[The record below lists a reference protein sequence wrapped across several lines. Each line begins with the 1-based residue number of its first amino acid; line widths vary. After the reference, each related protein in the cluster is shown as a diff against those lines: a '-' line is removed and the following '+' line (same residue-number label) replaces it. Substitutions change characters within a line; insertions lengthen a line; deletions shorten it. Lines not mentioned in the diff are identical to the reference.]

1 MGTARRVQL
10 KPLIL
15 VGDFETT
22 VYEGQTSTAVWASAV
37 VEIGTEDVKIFN
49 SIDETYNYL
58 TTLNRNVII
67 YYHNLKFD
75 GDFWL
80 NYLLYVKQFSQAY
93 MKLSET
99 PFTVKWQDKKEMS
112 NNSVR
117 YSISKMGQW
126 YTIIFKANGYYIEI
140 RDSLKLLPYS
150 VERIGKSFGTV
161 HKKLDME
168 YEGLRYPG
176 CEITPEEKDYIAND
190 VLVVKEG
197 LEIMFQEGH
206 DKLTIGSCCLD
217 EYKRICK
224 HSLKNQLE
232 YWQMFPDLYKCAIKP
247 EDHNYQNAGQ
257 WLRKS
262 YKGGWC
268 YLVTGKEN
276 KIYRGGITADVNSL
290 YPSVM
295 HSMSG
300 NRYPVGNPSF
310 WTGNYIPSQAKRD
323 NMYYFVRIKARFYI
337 KAGYLPCIQIK
348 GNPLYPGTKWLET
361 SDVWNAEKGEYVTHW
376 TDNSGKIHSTEVEL
390 TLTMTDF
397 ELIKEHYNL
406 VNFQIIDGCYFYS
419 QIGIFDEYI
428 DKYAEIKKVSK
439 GAKREQAKLFL
450 NNLYGK
456 MASSPDSSFK
466 VADIGNDAIMHFT
479 QVHEEEKK
487 PGYIA
492 VGSAVTSYAR
502 NFTIRAA
509 QKNYHGV
516 DKPGFIYADTDSIH
530 CDLTPEEMKGI
541 TVHPTNFCCWKL
553 ESRWDKAIFVRQKT
567 YIEHIVEADL
577 YEHEDGWYGEI
588 LEKPEHNIKAAGMPK
603 KCKNLLELSF
613 EGNQDIKG
621 YTENGRQKD
630 WTKDELH
637 FLFKGS
643 TPIKRT
649 YQDFKPGL
657 VVPGK
662 LYPKHLPGGIVL
674 TPGLFTMKGV

>member
-1 MGTARRVQL
+1 MGTAGRLRL

-37 VEIGTEDVKIFN
+37 VEVGTEEVHIFH
-49 SIDETYNYL
+49 SIEETYDYL
-58 TTLNRNVII
+58 TSLNRNIII

-80 NYLLYVKQFSQAY
+80 NYLLYFKQFTQAY
-93 MKLSET
+93 TGISVS
-99 PFTVKWQDKKEMS
+99 PFSVKWQDKKEMS

-126 YTIIFKANGYYIEI
+126 YTIIFKVNDHFIEI

-150 VERIGKSFGTV
+150 VERIGKYFGTK
-161 HKKLDME
+161 HKKIDME
-168 YEGLRYPG
+168 YEGMRYPG
-176 CEITPEEKDYIAND
+176 CEITAKEMEYISND
-190 VLVVKEG
+190 VLVVKEA
-197 LEIMFQEGH
+197 LEIMFKEGH
-206 DKLTIGSCCLD
+206 DKLTIGSCCLA
-217 EYKRICK
+217 EYKSICK
-224 HSLKNQLE
+224 HSTKNQLE
-232 YWQMFPDLYKCAIKP
+232 YWEMFPDLYKHSIKP
-247 EDHNYQNAGQ
+247 EIHTYQNAGQ

-268 YLVTGKEN
+268 YLVPGKANKLYEN
-276 KIYRGGITADVNSL
+276 GITADVNSL

-300 NRYPVGNPSF
+300 NRYPVGKPCF
-310 WTGNYIPSQAKRD
+310 WTGNFIPSEAKRD
-323 NMYYFVRIKARFYI
+323 NMYYFVRIKTRFYI
-337 KAGYLPCIQIK
+337 KEGYLPCIQIK
-348 GNPLYPGTKWLET
+348 GNPFYPATKWLDT
-361 SDVWNAEKGEYVTHW
+361 SDVWDAEKGVYVSHW
-376 TDNSGKIHSTEVEL
+376 TDKDGNLRNTAVEL

-406 VNFQIIDGCYFYS
+406 VDFQVIDGCYFYS
-419 QIGIFDEYI
+419 QVGIFDEYI
-428 DKYAEIKKVSK
+428 DKYAEIKKTSK

-466 VADIGNDAIMHFT
+466 IVSFEDAIMHFT

-509 QKNYHGV
+509 QKNFHGA

-530 CDLTPEEMKGI
+530 CDLPPTEIKGI
-541 TVHPTNFCCWKL
+541 TVHPADFCCWKL
-553 ESRWDKAIFVRQKT
+553 EARWDKAIFVRQKT
-567 YIEHIVEADL
+567 YIEHVVESDL
-577 YEHEDGWYGEI
+577 FEHEDGWHGDV
-588 LEKPEHNIKAAGMPK
+588 LEKPYHNIKAAGMPK

-613 EGNQDIKG
+613 EGTQEING
-621 YTENGRQKD
+621 YTENGKQKE
-630 WTKDELH
+630 WTKDEIQ
-637 FLFKGS
+637 FLFKDNE
-643 TPIKRT
+643 PIKRS

>member
-1 MGTARRVQL
+1 MGTARRVRL

-15 VGDFETT
+15 IGDFETT
-22 VYEGQTSTAVWASAV
+22 VYEGQSSTAVWASAV
-37 VEIGTEDVKIFN
+37 VEVGTEEVHIFH
-49 SIDETYNYL
+49 SIEETYDYL
-58 TTLNRNVII
+58 TSLNRNVII

-80 NYLLYVKQFSQAY
+80 NYLLYVKQFTQAY
-93 MKLSET
+93 TKISEIPLS
-99 PFTVKWQDKKEMS
+99 VKWQDKKEMC

-126 YTIIFKANGYYIEI
+126 YTIIFKVNDHYIEI

-150 VERIGKSFGTV
+150 VDRIGKSFGTK

-176 CEITPEEKDYIAND
+176 CEITDKEKEYIAND
-190 VLVVKEG
+190 VLVVKEA
-197 LEIMFQEGH
+197 LEIMFKEGH
-206 DKLTIGSCCLD
+206 DKLTIGSCCLA
-217 EYKRICK
+217 EYKAICK
-224 HSLKNQLE
+224 HSTKNQLE
-232 YWQMFPDLYKCAIKP
+232 YWEMFPDLYKQSIIP
-247 EDHNYQNAGQ
+247 EDHTYQNAGQ

-268 YLVTGKEN
+268 YLVPGKANKLYEN
-276 KIYRGGITADVNSL
+276 GITADVNSL

-300 NRYPVGNPSF
+300 NRYPVGKPCF
-310 WTGNYIPSQAKRD
+310 WTGNFIPSEAKRD
-323 NMYYFVRIKARFYI
+323 NMYYFVRIKTRFYI
-337 KAGYLPCIQIK
+337 KEGYLPCIQIK
-348 GNPLYPGTKWLET
+348 GNPFYPATKWLDT
-361 SDVWNAEKGEYVTHW
+361 SDVWDAEKGVYVSHW
-376 TDNSGKIHSTEVEL
+376 VDKDGNLRDTAVEL

-406 VNFQIIDGCYFYS
+406 VDFQVIDGCYFYS
-419 QIGIFDEYI
+419 QVGIFDEYI
-428 DKYAEIKKVSK
+428 DKYAEIKKTSK

-466 VADIGNDAIMHFT
+466 IASFEDAVMHFT
-479 QVHEEEKK
+479 QVHEEDKK

-509 QKNYHGV
+509 QKNFHGV

-530 CDLTPEEMKGI
+530 CDLEPSEIKGI
-541 TVHPTNFCCWKL
+541 TVHPTDFCCWKL

-567 YIEHIVEADL
+567 YIEHVIEEDL
-577 YEHEDGWYGEI
+577 FSHEDGWYGDV
-588 LEKPEHNIKAAGMPK
+588 LEKPYHNIKAAGMPK
-603 KCKNLLELSF
+603 KCKNLLEMSF
-613 EGNQDIKG
+613 EGKQDING
-621 YTENGRQKD
+621 YTENGKRKE
-630 WTKDELH
+630 WTKDELQ
-637 FLFKGS
+637 FLFKGDI
-643 TPIKRT
+643 PIKRS

-662 LYPKHLPGGIVL
+662 LFPKHLPGGIVL

>member
-1 MGTARRVQL
+1 MGTAGRIRL

-15 VGDFETT
+15 IGDFETT
-22 VYEGQTSTAVWASAV
+22 VYEGQKSTAVWASAV
-37 VEIGTEDVKIFN
+37 VEVGTEEVHIFH
-49 SIDETYNYL
+49 SIEETYDYL
-58 TTLNRNVII
+58 ISLNRNVII

-80 NYLLYVKQFSQAY
+80 NYLLYVKQFAQAY
-93 MKLSET
+93 TKISEIPLS
-99 PFTVKWQDKKEMS
+99 VKWQDKKEMC

-126 YTIIFKANGYYIEI
+126 YTIIFKANGHFIEI

-150 VERIGKSFGTV
+150 VERIGKSFGTK

-168 YEGLRYPG
+168 YEGIRYPG
-176 CEITPEEKDYIAND
+176 CEITAEEMKYIAND
-190 VLVVKEG
+190 VLVVKEA
-197 LEIMFQEGH
+197 LEIMFKEGH
-206 DKLTIGSCCLD
+206 DKLTIGSCCLA
-217 EYKRICK
+217 EYKSICK
-224 HSLKNQLE
+224 HSTKNQLE
-232 YWQMFPDLYKCAIKP
+232 YREMFPDLYKYSIKP
-247 EDHNYQNAGQ
+247 ESHTYQNAGQ

-268 YLVTGKEN
+268 YLVPGKAN
-276 KIYRGGITADVNSL
+276 KLYESGITADVNSL

-300 NRYPVGNPSF
+300 NRYPVGKPCF
-310 WTGNYIPSQAKRD
+310 WTGNFIPSEAKRD
-323 NMYYFVRIKARFYI
+323 NMYYFVRIKTRFYI
-337 KAGYLPCIQIK
+337 KEGYLPCIQIK
-348 GNPLYPGTKWLET
+348 GNPFYPATKWLDT
-361 SDVWNAEKGEYVTHW
+361 SDVWDAEKGMYVSHW
-376 TDNSGKIHSTEVEL
+376 TDKYGNLRNTDVEL

-406 VNFQIIDGCYFYS
+406 VDLQIIDGCYFYS

-428 DKYAEIKKVSK
+428 DKYAEIKKTSK

-466 VADIGNDAIMHFT
+466 IAAFEDAILHFT

-509 QKNYHGV
+509 QKNYYGA

-530 CDLTPEEMKGI
+530 CDLAPSEIKGI
-541 TVHPTNFCCWKL
+541 TVHPSNFCCWKL
-553 ESRWDKAIFVRQKT
+553 ESKWDKAIFVRQKT
-567 YIEHIVEADL
+567 YIEHVIEENL
-577 YEHEDGWYGEI
+577 YKHEDGWHGEV
-588 LEKPEHNIKAAGMPK
+588 LENPYHNIKAAGMPK

-613 EGNQDIKG
+613 AGNQDING
-621 YTENGRQKD
+621 YLENGKQKE
-630 WTKDELH
+630 WSKDELQ
-637 FLFKGS
+637 FLFKGDE
-643 TPIKRT
+643 PIKRS

-662 LYPKHLPGGIVL
+662 LYPIHMPGGIVL
-674 TPGLFTMKGV
+674 KPGVFTMKGV

>member
-1 MGTARRVQL
+1 MGTARRVRL

-37 VEIGTEDVKIFN
+37 VEVGTEEVHIFH
-49 SIDETYNYL
+49 SIEETYDYL

-80 NYLLYVKQFSQAY
+80 NYLLYVKQFTQAY
-93 MKLSET
+93 TKISEIPLS
-99 PFTVKWQDKKEMS
+99 VKWQDKKEMC

-117 YSISKMGQW
+117 YSISKLGQW
-126 YTIIFKANGYYIEI
+126 YTIIFKVNDHFVEI

-150 VERIGKSFGTV
+150 VERIGKSFGTK

-176 CEITPEEKDYIAND
+176 CEITDKEKEYIAND
-190 VLVVKEG
+190 VLVVKEA
-197 LEIMFQEGH
+197 LEIMFKEGH
-206 DKLTIGSCCLD
+206 DKLTIGSCCLA
-217 EYKRICK
+217 EYKAICK
-224 HSLKNQLE
+224 HSTKNQLE
-232 YWQMFPDLYKCAIKP
+232 YWEMFPDLYKYSIKP
-247 EDHNYQNAGQ
+247 EIHTYQNAGQ

-268 YLVTGKEN
+268 YLVPGKANKLYEN
-276 KIYRGGITADVNSL
+276 GITADVNSL

-300 NRYPVGNPSF
+300 NRYPVGKPCF
-310 WTGNYIPSQAKRD
+310 WVGNFIPPEAKRD
-323 NMYYFVRIKARFYI
+323 NMYYFVRIKTRFYI
-337 KAGYLPCIQIK
+337 KDGYLPCIQIK
-348 GNPLYPGTKWLET
+348 GNPFYPATKWLDT
-361 SDVWNAEKGEYVTHW
+361 SDVWDAEKGVYVSHW
-376 TDNSGKIHSTEVEL
+376 TDKDGNLRDTAVEL

-406 VNFQIIDGCYFYS
+406 VDFQVIDGCYFYS
-419 QIGIFDEYI
+419 QVGIFDEYI
-428 DKYAEIKKVSK
+428 DKYAEIKKTSK

-466 VADIGNDAIMHFT
+466 IASFEDAILHFT
-479 QVHEEEKK
+479 QVHEEDKK

-509 QKNYHGV
+509 QKNYYGE

-530 CDLTPEEMKGI
+530 CDLEPSEIKGI
-541 TVHPTNFCCWKL
+541 TVHPADFCCWKL
-553 ESRWDKAIFVRQKT
+553 EARWDKAIFVRQKT
-567 YIEHIVEADL
+567 YIEHVVESDL
-577 YEHEDGWYGEI
+577 FEQEDGWHGEV
-588 LEKPEHNIKAAGMPK
+588 LENPYHNIKAAGMPK

-613 EGNQDIKG
+613 EGKQHIVG
-621 YTENGRQKD
+621 YTENGKQKE
-630 WTKDELH
+630 WTKDELQ
-637 FLFKGS
+637 FLFKDNK
-643 TPIKRT
+643 PVKRT

-662 LYPKHLPGGIVL
+662 LYPIHVPGGIVL
-674 TPGLFTMKGV
+674 KPGLFTMKGV

>member
-1 MGTARRVQL
+1 MGTTGRIRL

-37 VEIGTEDVKIFN
+37 VEVGTEEVHIFH
-49 SIDETYNYL
+49 SIEETYDYL
-58 TTLNRNVII
+58 TSLNRNVII

-80 NYLLYVKQFSQAY
+80 NYLLYVKQFTQAY
-93 MKLSET
+93 TKISDMPLS
-99 PFTVKWQDKKEMS
+99 VKWQDKKEMC

-126 YTIIFKANGYYIEI
+126 YTIIFKVNDHFIEI

-150 VERIGKSFGTV
+150 VDRIGKSFGTR

-168 YEGLRYPG
+168 YEGLRFPG
-176 CEITPEEKDYIAND
+176 CEITDEEKEYIAND
-190 VLVVKEG
+190 VLVVKEA
-197 LEIMFQEGH
+197 LEIMFKEGH

-217 EYKRICK
+217 EYKTICK
-224 HSLKNQLE
+224 HSTKNQLE
-232 YWQMFPDLYKCAIKP
+232 YREMFPDLYKYSIIP
-247 EDHNYQNAGQ
+247 EDHTYQNAGQ

-268 YLVTGKEN
+268 YLVPGKANKLYEN
-276 KIYRGGITADVNSL
+276 GITADVNSL
-290 YPSVM
+290 YSSVM

-300 NRYPVGNPSF
+300 NRYPVGKPCF
-310 WTGNYIPSQAKRD
+310 WSGNFIPSEAKRD
-323 NMYYFVRIKARFYI
+323 NMYYFVRIKTRFYI
-337 KAGYLPCIQIK
+337 KDGYLPCIQIK
-348 GNPLYPGTKWLET
+348 GNPFYPATKWLDT
-361 SDVWNAEKGEYVTHW
+361 SDVWDAEKGVYVSHW
-376 TDNSGKIHSTEVEL
+376 VDKDGNLRDTAVEL

-406 VNFQIIDGCYFYS
+406 VDFQVIDGCYFYS
-419 QIGIFDEYI
+419 QTGIFDEYI
-428 DKYAEIKKVSK
+428 DKYAEIKKTSK

-466 VADIGNDAIMHFT
+466 IASFEDAIMHFT

-516 DKPGFIYADTDSIH
+516 EKPGFIYADTDSIH
-530 CDLTPEEMKGI
+530 CDLPPEEIKGI
-541 TVHPTNFCCWKL
+541 TVHPSNFCCWKL
-553 ESRWDKAIFVRQKT
+553 ESRWDKGIFVRQKT
-567 YIEHIVEADL
+567 YIEHVVEEDL
-577 YEHEDGWYGEI
+577 FNHEDGWYGEV
-588 LEKPEHNIKAAGMPK
+588 LEKPYHNIKAAGMPK

-613 EGNQDIKG
+613 EGSQDIKG
-621 YTENGRQKD
+621 YTENGKQKE
-630 WTKDELH
+630 WTKDELQ
-637 FLFKGS
+637 FLFKGNES
-643 TPIKRT
+643 IKRS

-662 LYPKHLPGGIVL
+662 LYPIHLTGGIVL

>member
-1 MGTARRVQL
+1 MGTARRVRL

-37 VEIGTEDVKIFN
+37 VEVGTEEVHIFH
-49 SIDETYNYL
+49 SIEETYDYL
-58 TTLNRNVII
+58 TSLNRNVII

-80 NYLLYVKQFSQAY
+80 NYLLYVKQFTQAY
-93 MKLSET
+93 TNISEMPLS
-99 PFTVKWQDKKEMS
+99 VKWQDKKEMC

-126 YTIIFKANGYYIEI
+126 YTIIFKVNDHFIEI

-150 VERIGKSFGTV
+150 VERIGKSFGTK

-176 CEITPEEKDYIAND
+176 CEITKEEMEYIAND
-190 VLVVKEG
+190 VLVVKEA
-197 LEIMFQEGH
+197 LEIMFKEGH

-217 EYKRICK
+217 EYKSICK
-224 HSLKNQLE
+224 HSTRNQLE
-232 YWQMFPDLYKCAIKP
+232 YWEMFPDLYKQSIIP
-247 EDHNYQNAGQ
+247 EDHTYQNAGQ

-268 YLVTGKEN
+268 YLVPGKANKLYEN
-276 KIYRGGITADVNSL
+276 GITADVNSL

-300 NRYPVGNPSF
+300 NRYPVGKPCF
-310 WTGNYIPSQAKRD
+310 WTGNFIPSEAKRD
-323 NMYYFVRIKARFYI
+323 NMYYFVRIKTRFYI
-337 KAGYLPCIQIK
+337 KEGYLPCIQIK
-348 GNPLYPGTKWLET
+348 GNPFYPATKWLDT
-361 SDVWNAEKGEYVTHW
+361 SDVWDAEKGVYVSHW
-376 TDNSGKIHSTEVEL
+376 TDKDGNLRNTAVEL

-406 VNFQIIDGCYFYS
+406 VDFQVIDGCYFYS
-419 QIGIFDEYI
+419 QVGIFDEYI
-428 DKYAEIKKVSK
+428 DKYAEIKKSSK

-466 VADIGNDAIMHFT
+466 IASFEDAILHFT
-479 QVHEEEKK
+479 QVHEEDKK

-509 QKNYHGV
+509 QKNFHGA

-530 CDLTPEEMKGI
+530 CDLPPEQLKGI
-541 TVHPTNFCCWKL
+541 TVHPTDFCCWKL

-567 YIEHIVEADL
+567 YIEHVVESDL
-577 YEHEDGWYGEI
+577 FEHEDGWHGDV
-588 LEKPEHNIKAAGMPK
+588 LENPYHNIKAAGMPK

-613 EGNQDIKG
+613 EGNQVIKG
-621 YTENGRQKD
+621 YTENGKQKE
-630 WTKDELH
+630 WTKDELQ
-637 FLFKGS
+637 FLFKDNE
-643 TPIKRT
+643 PIKRS

>member
-1 MGTARRVQL
+1 MGNARSVRL

-22 VYEGQTSTAVWASAV
+22 VYEGQTSAAVWASAV
-37 VEIGTEDVKIFN
+37 VEVGTEEVHIFH
-49 SIDETYNYL
+49 SIEETYDYL
-58 TTLNRNVII
+58 TSLNRNIII

-80 NYLLYVKQFSQAY
+80 NYLLYVKQFTQAY
-93 MKLSET
+93 TKISEIPLS
-99 PFTVKWQDKKEMS
+99 VKWQDKKEMC

-126 YTIIFKANGYYIEI
+126 YNIIFKVNDHFIEI

-150 VERIGKSFGTV
+150 VERIGKSFGTK

-176 CEITPEEKDYIAND
+176 CEITDKEKEYIAND
-190 VLVVKEG
+190 VLVVKEA
-197 LEIMFQEGH
+197 LEIMFKEGH
-206 DKLTIGSCCLD
+206 DKLTIGSCCLS
-217 EYKRICK
+217 EYKAICK
-224 HSLKNQLE
+224 HSTKNQLE
-232 YWQMFPDLYKCAIKP
+232 YWEMFPDLYKHSIKP
-247 EDHNYQNAGQ
+247 EIHKYQNAGQ
-257 WLRKS
+257 WIRKS

-268 YLVTGKEN
+268 YLVPGKAN
-276 KIYRGGITADVNSL
+276 KLYDDGITADVNSL

-300 NRYPVGNPSF
+300 NRYPVGKPCF
-310 WTGNYIPSQAKRD
+310 WSGNFIPTEAKRD
-323 NMYYFVRIKARFYI
+323 NMYYFVRIKTRFYI
-337 KAGYLPCIQIK
+337 KDGYLPCIQIK
-348 GNPLYPGTKWLET
+348 GNPFYPATKWLDT
-361 SDVWNAEKGEYVTHW
+361 SDVWDAEKGVYVSHW
-376 TDNSGKIHSTEVEL
+376 TDKDGNMRNTAVEL

-406 VNFQIIDGCYFYS
+406 VDFQVIDGCYFYS
-419 QIGIFDEYI
+419 QVGIFDEYI
-428 DKYAEIKKVSK
+428 DKYAEIKKTSK

-466 VADIGNDAIMHFT
+466 IASFEDAIMHFT
-479 QVHEEEKK
+479 QVHEEDKK

-509 QKNYHGV
+509 QKNFHGV

-530 CDLTPEEMKGI
+530 CDLAPADIKGI
-541 TVHPTNFCCWKL
+541 TVHPSNFCCWKL
-553 ESRWDKAIFVRQKT
+553 EARWDKAIFVRQKT
-567 YIEHIVEADL
+567 YIEHVVESDL
-577 YEHEDGWYGEI
+577 FEHEDGWYGEV
-588 LEKPEHNIKAAGMPK
+588 LENPYHNIKAAGMPK

-613 EGNQDIKG
+613 EGGQDING
-621 YTENGRQKD
+621 YYENGKQKE

-637 FLFKGS
+637 FLFKDNK
-643 TPIKRT
+643 TIKRS

>member
-1 MGTARRVQL
+1 MGTAGRIRL

-15 VGDFETT
+15 IGDFETT

-37 VEIGTEDVKIFN
+37 VEVGTEEVHIFH
-49 SIDETYNYL
+49 SIEETYDYL
-58 TTLNRNVII
+58 TLLNRNVII

-80 NYLLYVKQFSQAY
+80 NYLLYVKQFTQAY
-93 MKLSET
+93 INISDL
-99 PFTVKWQDKKEMS
+99 PLVVKWQDKKEMC

-126 YTIIFKANGYYIEI
+126 YTIIFKVNDHFIEI

-150 VERIGKSFGTV
+150 VDRIGKSFGTK
-161 HKKLDME
+161 HKKLEME

-176 CEITPEEKDYIAND
+176 CEITDKEKEYIAND
-190 VLVVKEG
+190 VLVVKEA
-197 LEIMFQEGH
+197 LEIMFKEGH
-206 DKLTIGSCCLD
+206 DKLTIGSCCLN
-217 EYKRICK
+217 EYKTICK
-224 HSLKNQLE
+224 HSTKNQLE
-232 YWQMFPDLYKCAIKP
+232 YWEMFPDLYKYSIKP
-247 EDHNYQNAGQ
+247 EIHTYQNAGQ

-268 YLVTGKEN
+268 YLVPDKANKLYEN
-276 KIYRGGITADVNSL
+276 GITADVNSL

-300 NRYPVGNPSF
+300 NRYPVGKPCF
-310 WTGNYIPSQAKRD
+310 WSGNFIPAEAKRD
-323 NMYYFVRIKARFYI
+323 NMYYFVRIKTRFYI
-337 KAGYLPCIQIK
+337 KEGYLPCIQIK
-348 GNPLYPGTKWLET
+348 GNPFYPATKWLDT
-361 SDVWNAEKGEYVTHW
+361 SDVWDAEKGVYVSHW
-376 TDNSGKIHSTEVEL
+376 TDKDGNLRDTAVEL

-406 VNFQIIDGCYFYS
+406 VDFMIIDGCYFYS
-419 QIGIFDEYI
+419 QTGIFDEYI
-428 DKYAEIKKVSK
+428 DKYAEIKKTSK

-466 VADIGNDAIMHFT
+466 IASFEDAVMHFT

-509 QKNYHGV
+509 QKNFHGA

-530 CDLTPEEMKGI
+530 CDLSPEQIKGI
-541 TVHPTNFCCWKL
+541 TVHPSNFCCWKL

-567 YIEHIVEADL
+567 YIEHVVEEDL
-577 YEHEDGWYGEI
+577 FNHDNGWYGEV
-588 LEKPEHNIKAAGMPK
+588 LEKPYHNIKAAGMPK
-603 KCKNLLELSF
+603 KCKNLLEMSF
-613 EGNQDIKG
+613 EGKQDING
-621 YTENGRQKD
+621 YTENSKQKE
-630 WTKDELH
+630 WTKDELQ
-637 FLFKGS
+637 FLFKDD
-643 TPIKRT
+643 TPIKRS

>member
-1 MGTARRVQL
+1 MGTAGRIRL

-37 VEIGTEDVKIFN
+37 VEVGTEEVHIFH
-49 SIDETYNYL
+49 SIEETYDYL
-58 TTLNRNVII
+58 TSLNRNVII

-80 NYLLYVKQFSQAY
+80 NYLLYVKQFTQAY
-93 MKLSET
+93 TKISDL
-99 PFTVKWQDKKEMS
+99 PLVVKWQDKKEMC

-126 YTIIFKANGYYIEI
+126 YTIIFKVNDHFIEI

-150 VERIGKSFGTV
+150 VERIGKSFGTK

-176 CEITPEEKDYIAND
+176 CEITEQEKEYIAND

-197 LEIMFQEGH
+197 LEIMFKEGH
-206 DKLTIGSCCLD
+206 DKLTIGSCCLN
-217 EYKRICK
+217 EYKTICK
-224 HSLKNQLE
+224 LSTKNQLE
-232 YWQMFPDLYKCAIKP
+232 YWEMFPDLYKQAIIP
-247 EDHNYQNAGQ
+247 EIHTYQNAGQ
-257 WLRKS
+257 WIRKS

-268 YLVTGKEN
+268 YLVPGKANKLYEN
-276 KIYRGGITADVNSL
+276 GITADVNSL

-300 NRYPVGNPSF
+300 NRYPVGKPCF
-310 WTGNYIPSQAKRD
+310 WSGNFIPSEAKRD
-323 NMYYFVRIKARFYI
+323 NMYYFVRIKTRFYI
-337 KAGYLPCIQIK
+337 KEGYLPCIQIK
-348 GNPLYPGTKWLET
+348 GIPFYPATKWLDT
-361 SDVWNAEKGEYVTHW
+361 SDVWDAEKGVYVSHW
-376 TDNSGKIHSTEVEL
+376 TDKDGNLRNTAVEL

-406 VNFQIIDGCYFYS
+406 VDFQVIDGCYFYS
-419 QIGIFDEYI
+419 QVGIFDEYI
-428 DKYAEIKKVSK
+428 EKYAEIKKTSK

-466 VADIGNDAIMHFT
+466 IASFEDAILHFT

-509 QKNYHGV
+509 QKNFHGA
-516 DKPGFIYADTDSIH
+516 DNPGFIYADTDSIH
-530 CDLTPEEMKGI
+530 CDLEPSEIKGI
-541 TVHPTNFCCWKL
+541 TVHPADFCCWKL
-553 ESRWDKAIFVRQKT
+553 EARWDKAIFVRQKT
-567 YIEHIVEADL
+567 YIEHVVESDL
-577 YEHEDGWYGEI
+577 FEQEDGWHGEV
-588 LEKPEHNIKAAGMPK
+588 LEKPYHNIKAAGMPK
-603 KCKNLLELSF
+603 KCKNLLEMSF
-613 EGNQDIKG
+613 EGKQDING
-621 YTENGRQKD
+621 YTENGKQKE
-630 WTKDELH
+630 WTKDELQ
-637 FLFKGS
+637 FLFKDNK
-643 TPIKRT
+643 PISRT

>member
-1 MGTARRVQL
+1 MGTARRVRL

-37 VEIGTEDVKIFN
+37 VELGTEDVNIFH
-49 SIDETYNYL
+49 SIEETYDYL
-58 TTLNRNVII
+58 ISLNRNVII

-80 NYLLYVKQFSQAY
+80 NYLLYVKQFTQACT
-93 MKLSET
+93 KIST
-99 PFTVKWQDKKEMS
+99 SPFRVIWQDKKEMCNS
-112 NNSVR
+112 SVR

-126 YTIIFKANGYYIEI
+126 YNIIFKVNEHFIEI

-150 VERIGKSFGTV
+150 VERIGKSFGTK
-161 HKKLDME
+161 HKKLDMD
-168 YEGLRYPG
+168 YEGIRYPG
-176 CEITPEEKDYIAND
+176 CEITAKEMEYIAND
-190 VLVVKEG
+190 VLVVKEA
-197 LEIMFQEGH
+197 LEIMFKEGH
-206 DKLTIGSCCLD
+206 DKLTIGSCCLA
-217 EYKRICK
+217 EYKAICK
-224 HSLKNQLE
+224 HSTKNQLE
-232 YWQMFPDLYKCAIKP
+232 YWEMFPDLYKYPIKP
-247 EDHNYQNAGQ
+247 EDHTYQNAGQ
-257 WLRKS
+257 WIRKS

-268 YLVTGKEN
+268 YLVPGKANRLYEN
-276 KIYRGGITADVNSL
+276 GITADVNSL

-300 NRYPVGNPSF
+300 NRYPVGNPCF
-310 WTGNYIPSQAKRD
+310 WTGNFIPGEAKRD
-323 NMYYFVRIKARFYI
+323 NMYYFVRIKTRFYI
-337 KAGYLPCIQIK
+337 KEGYLPCIQIK
-348 GNPLYPGTKWLET
+348 GNPFYPATKWLDT
-361 SDVWNAEKGEYVTHW
+361 SDVWDAEKGVYVSHW
-376 TDNSGKIHSTEVEL
+376 TDKDGNLRNTAVEL

-406 VNFQIIDGCYFYS
+406 VDFHVMDGCYFYS
-419 QIGIFDEYI
+419 QVGIFDEYI
-428 DKYAEIKKVSK
+428 DKYAEIKKTSK

-466 VADIGNDAIMHFT
+466 IASFEDAIMHFT
-479 QVHEEEKK
+479 QVHEEDKK

-509 QKNYHGV
+509 QKNFHGS

-530 CDLTPEEMKGI
+530 CDLQPEEIKGI
-541 TVHPTNFCCWKL
+541 TVHPADFCCWKL
-553 ESRWDKAIFVRQKT
+553 EARWDKAIFVRQKT
-567 YIEHIVEADL
+567 YIEHVVEENL
-577 YEHEDGWYGEI
+577 YSHEDGWHGEV
-588 LEKPEHNIKAAGMPK
+588 LEKPYHNIKAAGMPK

-613 EGNQDIKG
+613 ECKQDITG
-621 YTENGRQKD
+621 YTENGIHKE
-630 WTKDELH
+630 WTKDELQ
-637 FLFKGS
+637 FLFKDA

>member
-1 MGTARRVQL
+1 MGTARRVRL

-37 VEIGTEDVKIFN
+37 VEVGTEEVHIFH
-49 SIDETYNYL
+49 SIEETYDYL
-58 TTLNRNVII
+58 ASLNRNVII

-80 NYLLYVKQFSQAY
+80 NYLLYVKQFTQAY
-93 MKLSET
+93 TKISDL
-99 PFTVKWQDKKEMS
+99 PLVVKWQDKKEMC

-126 YTIIFKANGYYIEI
+126 YTIIFKVNEHFVEI

-150 VERIGKSFGTV
+150 VERIGKSFGTK

-168 YEGLRYPG
+168 YEGMRYPG
-176 CEITPEEKDYIAND
+176 CEITAKEMEYIAND
-190 VLVVKEG
+190 VLVVKEA
-197 LEIMFQEGH
+197 LEIMFKEGH
-206 DKLTIGSCCLD
+206 DKLTIGSCCLT
-217 EYKRICK
+217 EYKSICK
-224 HSLKNQLE
+224 HSTKNQLE
-232 YWQMFPDLYKCAIKP
+232 YWEMFPDLYKQPIKP
-247 EDHNYQNAGQ
+247 EIHTCQNAGQ

-268 YLVTGKEN
+268 YLVPGKANKLYEN
-276 KIYRGGITADVNSL
+276 GITADVNSL

-300 NRYPVGNPSF
+300 NRYPVGKPCF
-310 WTGNYIPSQAKRD
+310 WSGNFIPSEAKRD
-323 NMYYFVRIKARFYI
+323 NMYYFVRIKTRFYI
-337 KAGYLPCIQIK
+337 KDGYLPCIQIK
-348 GNPLYPGTKWLET
+348 GNPFYPATKWLDT
-361 SDVWNAEKGEYVTHW
+361 SDVWDAEKGVYVSHW
-376 TDNSGKIHSTEVEL
+376 TDKDGNLRNTAVEL

-406 VNFQIIDGCYFYS
+406 VDFQVIDGCYFYS
-419 QIGIFDEYI
+419 QVGIFDEYI
-428 DKYAEIKKVSK
+428 DKYAEIKKTSK

-466 VADIGNDAIMHFT
+466 IASFEDAILHFT

-509 QKNYHGV
+509 QKNYYGA

-530 CDLTPEEMKGI
+530 CDLAPSGIKGI
-541 TVHPTNFCCWKL
+541 TVHPSNFCCWKL

-567 YIEHIVEADL
+567 YIEHVVEEDL
-577 YEHEDGWYGEI
+577 FNHEDGWYGDV
-588 LEKPEHNIKAAGMPK
+588 LENPYHNIKAAGMPK
-603 KCKNLLELSF
+603 RCKTLLETSF
-613 EGNQDIKG
+613 EGVQKLEG
-621 YTENGRQKD
+621 YHENGKLKE
-630 WTKDELH
+630 WTKEEKQ
-637 FLFKGS
+637 FLFKGEV
-643 TPIKRT
+643 PVKRN
-649 YQDFKPGL
+649 YEDFKPGL

-662 LYPKHLPGGIVL
+662 LYPIHMPGGIVL
-674 TPGLFTMKGV
+674 KPGLFTMKGV

>member
-1 MGTARRVQL
+1 MGTSRRLRL

-22 VYEGQTSTAVWASAV
+22 VYEGQTSTAVWASAT
-37 VEIGTEDVKIFN
+37 VELGTEEVHIFH
-49 SIDETYNYL
+49 SIEETYDYL
-58 TTLNRNVII
+58 TSLNRNVII

-80 NYLLYVKQFSQAY
+80 NYLLYVKQFTQAY
-93 MKLSET
+93 IGISVS
-99 PFTVKWQDKKEMS
+99 PFSVKWQDKKEMC

-126 YTIIFKANGYYIEI
+126 YTIIFKVNDHFIEI

-150 VERIGKSFGTV
+150 VERIGKSFGTK

-168 YEGLRYPG
+168 YEGMRYPG
-176 CEITPEEKDYIAND
+176 CEITAKEMEYIAND
-190 VLVVKEG
+190 VLVVKEA
-197 LEIMFQEGH
+197 LEIMFKEGH
-206 DKLTIGSCCLD
+206 DKLTIGSCCLA
-217 EYKRICK
+217 EYKSICK
-224 HSLKNQLE
+224 HSTKNQLE
-232 YWQMFPDLYKCAIKP
+232 YWEMFPDLYKQSIKP
-247 EDHNYQNAGQ
+247 EIHTYQNAGQ

-268 YLVTGKEN
+268 YLVPGKANKLYEN
-276 KIYRGGITADVNSL
+276 GITADVNSL

-300 NRYPVGNPSF
+300 NRYPVGKPCF
-310 WTGNYIPSQAKRD
+310 WSGNFIPSEAKRD
-323 NMYYFVRIKARFYI
+323 NMYYFVRIKTRFYI
-337 KAGYLPCIQIK
+337 KDGYLPCIQIK
-348 GNPLYPGTKWLET
+348 GNPFYPGTKWLDT
-361 SDVWNAEKGEYVTHW
+361 SDVWDAEKGVYVSHW
-376 TDNSGKIHSTEVEL
+376 TDKDGNLRNTAVEL

-406 VNFQIIDGCYFYS
+406 VDFRVIDGCYFYS
-419 QIGIFDEYI
+419 QVGIFDEYI
-428 DKYAEIKKVSK
+428 DKYAEIKKTSK

-466 VADIGNDAIMHFT
+466 IASFEDAILHFT

-509 QKNYHGV
+509 QKNFHGA
-516 DKPGFIYADTDSIH
+516 DNPGFIYADTDSIH
-530 CDLTPEEMKGI
+530 CDLPPEEIKGI
-541 TVHPTNFCCWKL
+541 TVHPADFCCWKL
-553 ESRWDKAIFVRQKT
+553 EARWDKAIFVRQKT
-567 YIEHIVEADL
+567 YIEHVVESDL
-577 YEHEDGWYGEI
+577 FEQENGWHGEV
-588 LEKPEHNIKAAGMPK
+588 LEKPYHNIKAAGMPK

-613 EGNQDIKG
+613 EGTQDING
-621 YTENGRQKD
+621 YTENGKQKE
-630 WTKDELH
+630 WTKDELQ
-637 FLFKGS
+637 FLFNGDE
-643 TPIKRT
+643 PIKRT

>member
-1 MGTARRVQL
+1 MGTARRVRL

-37 VEIGTEDVKIFN
+37 VEVGTEEVHIFH
-49 SIDETYNYL
+49 SIEETYDYL
-58 TTLNRNVII
+58 TSLSRNVII

-80 NYLLYVKQFSQAY
+80 NYLLYAKQFTQAY
-93 MKLSET
+93 TKISYL
-99 PFTVKWQDKKEMS
+99 PLVVKWQDKKEMC

-126 YTIIFKANGYYIEI
+126 YTIIFKVNDHFIEI

-150 VERIGKSFGTV
+150 VDRIGKSFGTK

-168 YEGLRYPG
+168 YEGMRYPG
-176 CEITPEEKDYIAND
+176 CEITAKEMEYIAND
-190 VLVVKEG
+190 VLVVKEA
-197 LEIMFQEGH
+197 LEIMFKEGH

-217 EYKRICK
+217 EYKSICK
-224 HSLKNQLE
+224 HSTKNQLE
-232 YWQMFPDLYKCAIKP
+232 YWEMFPDLYKQSIIP
-247 EDHNYQNAGQ
+247 EDHTYQNAGQ

-268 YLVTGKEN
+268 YLVPGKANKLYEN
-276 KIYRGGITADVNSL
+276 GITADVNSL

-300 NRYPVGNPSF
+300 NRYPVGKPCF
-310 WTGNYIPSQAKRD
+310 WTGNFIPSEAKRD
-323 NMYYFVRIKARFYI
+323 NMYYFVRIKTRFYI
-337 KAGYLPCIQIK
+337 KDGYLPCIQIK
-348 GNPLYPGTKWLET
+348 GNPFYPATKWLDT
-361 SDVWNAEKGEYVTHW
+361 SDVWDAEKGVYVSHW
-376 TDNSGKIHSTEVEL
+376 TDKDGNLRDTAVEL

-406 VNFQIIDGCYFYS
+406 VDFQVLDGCYFYS
-419 QIGIFDEYI
+419 QVGIFDEYI
-428 DKYAEIKKVSK
+428 DKYAEIKKNSK

-466 VADIGNDAIMHFT
+466 IASFEDAILHFT
-479 QVHEEEKK
+479 QVHEEDKK

-509 QKNYHGV
+509 QKNYHGA

-530 CDLTPEEMKGI
+530 CDLPPEEIKGI
-541 TVHPTNFCCWKL
+541 TVHPADFCCWKL
-553 ESRWDKAIFVRQKT
+553 EARWDKAIFVRQKT
-567 YIEHIVEADL
+567 YIEHVVECDL
-577 YEHEDGWYGEI
+577 FEQEDGWHGDV
-588 LEKPEHNIKAAGMPK
+588 LEKPYHNIKAAGMPK
-603 KCKNLLELSF
+603 KCKNLLEMSF
-613 EGNQDIKG
+613 EGKQDING
-621 YTENGRQKD
+621 YTENGKLKE
-630 WTKDELH
+630 WTKDEIQ
-637 FLFKGS
+637 FLFKGNE
-643 TPIKRT
+643 PIKRT

-662 LYPKHLPGGIVL
+662 LYPRHLPGGIVL

>member
-1 MGTARRVQL
+1 MGTARRVRL

-15 VGDFETT
+15 IGDFETS
-22 VYEGQTSTAVWASAV
+22 VYEGQMSTAVWASAV
-37 VEIGTEDVKIFN
+37 VEIGGEEVHIFHT
-49 SIDETYNYL
+49 IEETYDYL
-58 TTLNRNVII
+58 TSLNRNVII

-80 NYLLYVKQFSQAY
+80 NYLLHVKQFTQAY
-93 MKLSET
+93 TKISEI
-99 PFTVKWQDKKEMS
+99 PFSVKWQDKKEMC

-126 YTIIFKANGYYIEI
+126 YTIIFKVNDHFIEI

-150 VERIGKSFGTV
+150 VDRIGKTFGTK

-176 CEITPEEKDYIAND
+176 CEITDKEKEYIAND
-190 VLVVKEG
+190 VLVVKEA
-197 LEIMFQEGH
+197 LEIMFKEGH

-217 EYKRICK
+217 EYKTICK
-224 HSLKNQLE
+224 HSTKNQLE
-232 YWQMFPDLYKCAIKP
+232 YWEMFPDLYKQSIIP
-247 EDHNYQNAGQ
+247 EDHTYQNAGQ

-268 YLVTGKEN
+268 YLVPGKANKLYEN
-276 KIYRGGITADVNSL
+276 GITADVNSL

-300 NRYPVGNPSF
+300 NRYPVGKPCF
-310 WTGNYIPSQAKRD
+310 WTGNFIPTEAKRD
-323 NMYYFVRIKARFYI
+323 NMYYFVRVKTRFYI
-337 KAGYLPCIQIK
+337 KEGYLPCIQIK
-348 GNPLYPGTKWLET
+348 GNPFYPATKWLDT
-361 SDVWNAEKGEYVTHW
+361 SDVWDAEKAIYVSHW
-376 TDNSGKIHSTEVEL
+376 TDKDGNMRNTAVEL

-406 VNFQIIDGCYFYS
+406 VDFQIIDGCYFYS
-419 QIGIFDEYI
+419 QTGIFDEYI
-428 DKYAEIKKVSK
+428 DKYAEIKKTSK

-466 VADIGNDAIMHFT
+466 IASFEDAILHFM

-509 QKNYHGV
+509 QKNFHGV

-530 CDLTPEEMKGI
+530 CDLEPSEIKGI
-541 TVHPTNFCCWKL
+541 TVHPTDFCCWKL

-567 YIEHIVEADL
+567 YIEHVVEEDL
-577 YEHEDGWYGEI
+577 FSHEDGWYGVV
-588 LEKPEHNIKAAGMPK
+588 LEKPYHNIKAAGMPK

-613 EGNQDIKG
+613 EGNQVIKG
-621 YTENGRQKD
+621 YTENGKQKE
-630 WTKDELH
+630 WTKDELQ
-637 FLFKGS
+637 FLFKDNE
-643 TPIKRT
+643 PIKRS

>member
-1 MGTARRVQL
+1 MGTAGRIRL

-37 VEIGTEDVKIFN
+37 VEVGTEEVQIFN
-49 SIDETYNYL
+49 SIEETYDYL
-58 TTLNRNVII
+58 TSLNRNVII

-80 NYLLYVKQFSQAY
+80 NYLLYVKQFTQAY
-93 MKLSET
+93 TKISDVPLA
-99 PFTVKWQDKKEMS
+99 VKWQDKKEMC

-126 YTIIFKANGYYIEI
+126 YTIIFKVNDHFIEI

-150 VERIGKSFGTV
+150 VDRIGKSFGTK

-176 CEITPEEKDYIAND
+176 CEITDKEKEYIAND
-190 VLVVKEG
+190 VLVVKEA
-197 LEIMFQEGH
+197 LEIMFKEGH
-206 DKLTIGSCCLD
+206 DKLTIGSCCLN
-217 EYKRICK
+217 EYKTICK
-224 HSLKNQLE
+224 HSTKNQLE
-232 YWQMFPDLYKCAIKP
+232 YWEMFPDLYKYSIIP
-247 EDHNYQNAGQ
+247 EDHTYQNAGQ

-268 YLVTGKEN
+268 YLVPGKANKLYEN
-276 KIYRGGITADVNSL
+276 GITADVNSL

-300 NRYPVGNPSF
+300 NRYPVGKPCF
-310 WTGNYIPSQAKRD
+310 WSGNFIPAEAKRE
-323 NMYYFVRIKARFYI
+323 NMYYFVRIKTRFYI
-337 KAGYLPCIQIK
+337 KEGYLPCIQIK
-348 GNPLYPGTKWLET
+348 GNPFYPATKWLDT
-361 SDVWNAEKGEYVTHW
+361 SDVWDAEKGVYVSHW
-376 TDNSGKIHSTEVEL
+376 TDKDGNLRNTAVEL

-406 VNFQIIDGCYFYS
+406 VDFQIIDGCYFYS

-466 VADIGNDAIMHFT
+466 IASFEDAILHFT
-479 QVHEEEKK
+479 QVHEEDKK

-509 QKNYHGV
+509 QKNFHGT

-530 CDLTPEEMKGI
+530 CDLPPEEIKGI
-541 TVHPTNFCCWKL
+541 TVHPSNFCCWKL

-567 YIEHIVEADL
+567 YIEHVVESDL
-577 YEHEDGWYGEI
+577 FEHEDGWHGEI
-588 LEKPEHNIKAAGMPK
+588 LEKPYHNIKAAGMPK

-613 EGNQDIKG
+613 EGNQDING
-621 YTENGRQKD
+621 YTENGKQKE
-630 WTKDELH
+630 WTKDELQ
-637 FLFKGS
+637 FLFKDNN
-643 TPIKRT
+643 PIKRT

-662 LYPKHLPGGIVL
+662 LYPKHMPGGIVL

>member
-1 MGTARRVQL
+1 MGTARRVRL

-37 VEIGTEDVKIFN
+37 VEIGTEDVNIFH
-49 SIDETYNYL
+49 SIEETYDYL

-80 NYLLYVKQFSQAY
+80 NYLLYVKQFTQAY
-93 MKLSET
+93 TKISDL
-99 PFTVKWQDKKEMS
+99 PLVVKWQDKKEMC

-126 YTIIFKANGYYIEI
+126 YTIIFKVNDHFIEI

-150 VERIGKSFGTV
+150 VDRIRKSFGTK

-176 CEITPEEKDYIAND
+176 CEITDKEKEYIAND
-190 VLVVKEG
+190 VLVVKEA
-197 LEIMFQEGH
+197 LEIMFKEGH
-206 DKLTIGSCCLD
+206 DKLTIGSCCLN
-217 EYKRICK
+217 EYKTICK
-224 HSLKNQLE
+224 HSTKNQLE
-232 YWQMFPDLYKCAIKP
+232 YWEMFPDLYKYSILP
-247 EDHNYQNAGQ
+247 EDHTYQNAGQ

-268 YLVTGKEN
+268 YLVPGKANKLYEN
-276 KIYRGGITADVNSL
+276 GITADVNSL

-300 NRYPVGNPSF
+300 NRYPVGKPCF
-310 WTGNYIPSQAKRD
+310 WTGNFIPSQAKRD
-323 NMYYFVRIKARFYI
+323 NMYYFVRIKTRFYI
-337 KAGYLPCIQIK
+337 KEGYLPCIQIK
-348 GNPLYPGTKWLET
+348 GNPFYPATKWLDT
-361 SDVWNAEKGEYVTHW
+361 SDVWDAEKGVYVSHW
-376 TDNSGKIHSTEVEL
+376 MDKDGNLRNTAVEL

-406 VNFQIIDGCYFYS
+406 VDFMIIDGCYFYS
-419 QIGIFDEYI
+419 QTGIFDEYI
-428 DKYAEIKKVSK
+428 DKYAEIKKTSK

-466 VADIGNDAIMHFT
+466 IASFEDDILHFT
-479 QVHEEEKK
+479 QVHEEDKK
-487 PGYIA
+487 PGYIP

-509 QKNYHGV
+509 QKNFHGA

-530 CDLTPEEMKGI
+530 CDLQPSDIKGI
-541 TVHPTNFCCWKL
+541 TVHPADFCCWKL
-553 ESRWDKAIFVRQKT
+553 EARWDKAIFVRQKT
-567 YIEHIVEADL
+567 YIEHVVESDL
-577 YEHEDGWYGEI
+577 FEHEDGWYGEI

-603 KCKNLLELSF
+603 KCKSLLEMSF
-613 EGNQDIKG
+613 EGTQEIKG
-621 YTENGRQKD
+621 YTENGKHKE
-630 WTKDELH
+630 WTKDELQ
-637 FLFKGS
+637 FLFKDNN
-643 TPIKRT
+643 PIKRT

-662 LYPKHLPGGIVL
+662 LYPKHIPGGIVL

>member
-1 MGTARRVQL
+1 MGTARRVRL

-15 VGDFETT
+15 IGDFETT

-37 VEIGTEDVKIFN
+37 VEVGTEEVHIFH
-49 SIDETYNYL
+49 SIEETYDYL
-58 TTLNRNVII
+58 TSLNRNVII

-80 NYLLYVKQFSQAY
+80 NYLLYVKQFEQAY
-93 MKLSET
+93 TKISDVPLG
-99 PFTVKWQDKKEMS
+99 VKWQDKKEMN

-126 YTIIFKANGYYIEI
+126 YTIIFKVNDHFIEI

-150 VERIGKSFGTV
+150 VDRIGKSFGTK

-168 YEGLRYPG
+168 YEGMRYPG
-176 CEITPEEKDYIAND
+176 CEITAKEMEYIAND
-190 VLVVKEG
+190 VLVVKEA
-197 LEIMFQEGH
+197 LEIMFKEGH
-206 DKLTIGSCCLD
+206 DKLTIGSCCLN
-217 EYKRICK
+217 EYKTICK
-224 HSLKNQLE
+224 HSTKNQLE
-232 YWQMFPDLYKCAIKP
+232 YWEMFPDLYKYSIKP
-247 EDHNYQNAGQ
+247 EIHTYQNAGQ

-268 YLVTGKEN
+268 YLVPGKANKLYEN
-276 KIYRGGITADVNSL
+276 GITADVNSL

-300 NRYPVGNPSF
+300 NRYPVGKPCF
-310 WTGNYIPSQAKRD
+310 WAGNFIPTEAKRD
-323 NMYYFVRIKARFYI
+323 NMYYFVRIKTRFYI
-337 KAGYLPCIQIK
+337 KEGYLPCIQIK
-348 GNPLYPGTKWLET
+348 GNPFYPATKWLDT
-361 SDVWNAEKGEYVTHW
+361 SDVWDAEKGVYVSHW
-376 TDNSGKIHSTEVEL
+376 TDKDGNLRDTAVEL

-406 VNFQIIDGCYFYS
+406 VDFQVIDGCYFYS
-419 QIGIFDEYI
+419 QVGIFDEYI
-428 DKYAEIKKVSK
+428 DKYAEIKKTSK

-466 VADIGNDAIMHFT
+466 IASFEDAIMHFS
-479 QVHEEEKK
+479 QVNEEEKK

-509 QKNYHGV
+509 QKNYYGA

-530 CDLTPEEMKGI
+530 CDLAPSEIKGI
-541 TVHPTNFCCWKL
+541 TVHPADFCCWKL
-553 ESRWDKAIFVRQKT
+553 EARWDKAIFVRQKT
-567 YIEHIVEADL
+567 YIEHVVESDL
-577 YEHEDGWYGEI
+577 FEHEDGWHGDV
-588 LEKPEHNIKAAGMPK
+588 LENPYHNIKAAGMPK

-613 EGNQDIKG
+613 EGEQDING
-621 YTENGRQKD
+621 YAENGKQKE
-630 WTKDELH
+630 WTKDELQ
-637 FLFKGS
+637 FLFKGNVA
-643 TPIKRT
+643 IKRT

>member
-1 MGTARRVQL
+1 MGTARRVRL

-22 VYEGQTSTAVWASAV
+22 VYEGQTSTAVWASAT
-37 VEIGTEDVKIFN
+37 VEIGTEDVKIFH
-49 SIDETYNYL
+49 SIEETYDYL
-58 TTLNRNVII
+58 TSLNRNIII

-80 NYLLYVKQFSQAY
+80 NYLLYVKQFTQAY
-93 MKLSET
+93 TKISEIPLS
-99 PFTVKWQDKKEMS
+99 VKWQDKKEMC

-126 YTIIFKANGYYIEI
+126 YTIIFKVNDHFIEI

-150 VERIGKSFGTV
+150 VERIGKSFGTK

-168 YEGLRYPG
+168 YEGLRFPG
-176 CEITPEEKDYIAND
+176 CEITDKEKEYIAND
-190 VLVVKEG
+190 VLVVKEA
-197 LEIMFQEGH
+197 LEIMFKEGH

-217 EYKRICK
+217 EYKTICK
-224 HSLKNQLE
+224 HSTKNQLE
-232 YWQMFPDLYKCAIKP
+232 YWEMFPDLYKQSIIT
-247 EDHNYQNAGQ
+247 EDHTHQNAGQ

-268 YLVTGKEN
+268 YLVPGKANKLYEN
-276 KIYRGGITADVNSL
+276 GITADVNSL

-300 NRYPVGNPSF
+300 NRYPVGKPCF
-310 WTGNYIPSQAKRD
+310 WTGNFIPSEAKRD
-323 NMYYFVRIKARFYI
+323 NMYYFVRIKTRFYI
-337 KAGYLPCIQIK
+337 KEGYLPCIQIK
-348 GNPLYPGTKWLET
+348 GNPFYQATKWLDT
-361 SDVWNAEKGEYVTHW
+361 SDVWDAEKGVYVSHW
-376 TDNSGKIHSTEVEL
+376 VDKDGNLRDTAVEL

-406 VNFQIIDGCYFYS
+406 VDFQVIDGCYFYS
-419 QIGIFDEYI
+419 QVGIFDEYI
-428 DKYAEIKKVSK
+428 DKYAEIKKTSK

-466 VADIGNDAIMHFT
+466 IASFEDAILHFT

-509 QKNYHGV
+509 QKNFHGA

-530 CDLTPEEMKGI
+530 CDLPPEEIKGI
-541 TVHPTNFCCWKL
+541 TVHPADFCCWKL
-553 ESRWDKAIFVRQKT
+553 EARWDKAIFVRQKT
-567 YIEHIVEADL
+567 YIEHVVEEDL
-577 YEHEDGWYGEI
+577 FKHEDGWYGEV
-588 LEKPEHNIKAAGMPK
+588 LEKPYHNIKAAGMPK

-613 EGNQDIKG
+613 EGTQDING
-621 YTENGRQKD
+621 YTENGKQKE
-630 WTKDELH
+630 WRKDELQ
-637 FLFKGS
+637 FLFKGNK
-643 TPIKRT
+643 PISRT

>member
-1 MGTARRVQL
+1 MGTSRRIRL

-22 VYEGQTSTAVWASAV
+22 VYEGQTTTAVWASAV
-37 VEIGTEDVKIFN
+37 VEVGTEEVHIFH
-49 SIDETYNYL
+49 SIEETYDYL
-58 TTLNRNVII
+58 SSLNRNVII

-80 NYLLYVKQFSQAY
+80 NYLLYVKQFTQAY
-93 MKLSET
+93 TKISEIPLS
-99 PFTVKWQDKKEMS
+99 VKWQDKKEMC
-112 NNSVR
+112 NNTVR

-126 YTIIFKANGYYIEI
+126 YTVIFKVNDHFIEI

-150 VERIGKSFGTV
+150 VERIGKSFGTK

-176 CEITPEEKDYIAND
+176 CEITDKEKEYIAND
-190 VLVVKEG
+190 VLVVKEA
-197 LEIMFQEGH
+197 LEIMFKEGH
-206 DKLTIGSCCLD
+206 DKLTIGSCCLN
-217 EYKRICK
+217 EYKTICK
-224 HSLKNQLE
+224 HSTKNQLE
-232 YWQMFPDLYKCAIKP
+232 YWEMFPDLYKYSIIP
-247 EDHNYQNAGQ
+247 EDHTYQNAGQ

-268 YLVTGKEN
+268 YLVPGKANKLYEN
-276 KIYRGGITADVNSL
+276 GITADVNSL

-300 NRYPVGNPSF
+300 NRYPVGRPCF
-310 WTGNYIPSQAKRD
+310 WSGNFIPSEAKRD
-323 NMYYFVRIKARFYI
+323 NMYYFVRIKTRFYI
-337 KAGYLPCIQIK
+337 KDGYLPCIQIK
-348 GNPLYPGTKWLET
+348 GNPFYPATKWLDT
-361 SDVWNAEKGEYVTHW
+361 SDVWDAEKGVYVSHW
-376 TDNSGKIHSTEVEL
+376 ADKGGNLRDTAVEL

-406 VNFQIIDGCYFYS
+406 VDFQVIDGCYFYS
-419 QIGIFDEYI
+419 QVGIFDEYI
-428 DKYAEIKKVSK
+428 DKYAEIKKTSK

-466 VADIGNDAIMHFT
+466 IASFEDAIMHFT

-509 QKNYHGV
+509 QKNFHGA
-516 DKPGFIYADTDSIH
+516 DNPGFIYADTDSIH
-530 CDLTPEEMKGI
+530 CDLPPSDIKGI
-541 TVHPTNFCCWKL
+541 TVHPADFCCWKL
-553 ESRWDKAIFVRQKT
+553 EAKWDKAIFVRQKT
-567 YIEHIVEADL
+567 YIEHIVESDL
-577 YEHEDGWYGEI
+577 FEHEDGWHGEV
-588 LEKPEHNIKAAGMPK
+588 LEKPYHNIKAAGMPK

-613 EGNQDIKG
+613 EGCQDING
-621 YTENGRQKD
+621 YTENGKQKE
-630 WTKDELH
+630 WTKDELQ
-637 FLFKGS
+637 FLFKDNE
-643 TPIKRT
+643 PIKRS

-662 LYPKHLPGGIVL
+662 LYPRHLPGGIVL
-674 TPGLFTMKGV
+674 TPGLFTMKGA

>member
-1 MGTARRVQL
+1 MGTARRVRL

-22 VYEGQTSTAVWASAV
+22 VYEGQTSTAVWASAT
-37 VEIGTEDVKIFN
+37 VEIGTEDVNIFH
-49 SIDETYNYL
+49 SIEETYDYL

-80 NYLLYVKQFSQAY
+80 NYLLYVKQFTQAY
-93 MKLSET
+93 TGISVS
-99 PFTVKWQDKKEMS
+99 PFSVKWQDKKEMCNS
-112 NNSVR
+112 SVR

-126 YTIIFKANGYYIEI
+126 YNIIFKVNGHFIEI

-150 VERIGKSFGTV
+150 VERIGKSFGTK

-168 YEGLRYPG
+168 YEGMRYPG
-176 CEITPEEKDYIAND
+176 CEITAKEMEYIAND
-190 VLVVKEG
+190 VLVVKEA
-197 LEIMFQEGH
+197 LEIMFKEGH
-206 DKLTIGSCCLD
+206 DKLTIGSCCLA
-217 EYKRICK
+217 EYKSICK
-224 HSLKNQLE
+224 HSTKNQLE
-232 YWQMFPDLYKCAIKP
+232 YWEMFPDLYKQSIIP
-247 EDHNYQNAGQ
+247 EDHTYQNAGQ

-268 YLVTGKEN
+268 YLVPGKANKLYEN
-276 KIYRGGITADVNSL
+276 GITADVNSL

-300 NRYPVGNPSF
+300 NRYPVGKPCF
-310 WTGNYIPSQAKRD
+310 WTGNFIPSEAKRD
-323 NMYYFVRIKARFYI
+323 NMYYFVRIKTRFYI
-337 KAGYLPCIQIK
+337 KEGYLPCIQIK
-348 GNPLYPGTKWLET
+348 GNPFYPATKWLDT
-361 SDVWNAEKGEYVTHW
+361 SDVWDAEKGVYVSHW
-376 TDNSGKIHSTEVEL
+376 TDKDGNLRNTAVEL

-406 VNFQIIDGCYFYS
+406 VDFQVIDGCYFYS
-419 QIGIFDEYI
+419 QVGIFDEYI
-428 DKYAEIKKVSK
+428 DKYAEIKKTSK

-466 VADIGNDAIMHFT
+466 IASFEDAIMHFT

-509 QKNYHGV
+509 QKNFHGT

-530 CDLTPEEMKGI
+530 CDLPPEEIKGI
-541 TVHPTNFCCWKL
+541 TVHPADFCCWKL
-553 ESRWDKAIFVRQKT
+553 EARWDKAIFVRQKT
-567 YIEHIVEADL
+567 YIEHVVESDL
-577 YEHEDGWYGEI
+577 FEQEDGWHGEV
-588 LEKPEHNIKAAGMPK
+588 LEKPYHNIKAAGMPK

-613 EGNQDIKG
+613 EGKQHIVG
-621 YTENGRQKD
+621 YTENGKQKE
-630 WTKDELH
+630 WTKDELQ
-637 FLFKGS
+637 FLFKDNK
-643 TPIKRT
+643 PVKRT

-662 LYPKHLPGGIVL
+662 LYPIHVPGGIVL
-674 TPGLFTMKGV
+674 KPGLFTMKGV

>member
-1 MGTARRVQL
+1 MGTSGRVRL

-37 VEIGTEDVKIFN
+37 VEVGTEEVHIFH
-49 SIDETYNYL
+49 SIEETYDYL
-58 TTLNRNVII
+58 TSLNRNVII

-80 NYLLYVKQFSQAY
+80 NYLLYVKQFTQAY
-93 MKLSET
+93 TKISEIPLS
-99 PFTVKWQDKKEMS
+99 VKWQDKKEMC

-126 YTIIFKANGYYIEI
+126 YTIIFKVNDHFIEI

-150 VERIGKSFGTV
+150 VERIGKSFGTK

-168 YEGLRYPG
+168 YEGLRFPG
-176 CEITPEEKDYIAND
+176 CEITDKEKEYIAND
-190 VLVVKEG
+190 VLVVKEA
-197 LEIMFQEGH
+197 LEIMFKEGH

-217 EYKRICK
+217 EYKTICK
-224 HSLKNQLE
+224 HSTKNQLE
-232 YWQMFPDLYKCAIKP
+232 YWEMFQDLYRQSIIP
-247 EDHNYQNAGQ
+247 EGHTYQNAGQ

-268 YLVTGKEN
+268 YLVPGKANKLYEN
-276 KIYRGGITADVNSL
+276 GITADVNSL

-300 NRYPVGNPSF
+300 NRYPVGKPCF
-310 WTGNYIPSQAKRD
+310 WAGNFIPTEAKRD
-323 NMYYFVRIKARFYI
+323 NMYYFVRIKTRFYI
-337 KAGYLPCIQIK
+337 KEGYLPCIQIK
-348 GNPLYPGTKWLET
+348 GNPFYPVTKWLDT
-361 SDVWNAEKGEYVTHW
+361 SDVWDAEKGVYVSHW
-376 TDNSGKIHSTEVEL
+376 TDKDGNLRDTAVEL

-406 VNFQIIDGCYFYS
+406 VDFQVIDGCYFYS
-419 QIGIFDEYI
+419 QVGIFDEYI
-428 DKYAEIKKVSK
+428 DKYAEIKKTSK

-466 VADIGNDAIMHFT
+466 IASFEDAILHFT
-479 QVHEEEKK
+479 QVHEEDKK

-509 QKNYHGV
+509 QKNFHGA
-516 DKPGFIYADTDSIH
+516 DKPVFIYADTDSIH
-530 CDLTPEEMKGI
+530 CDLAPSDIKGI
-541 TVHPTNFCCWKL
+541 TVHPADFCCWKL
-553 ESRWDKAIFVRQKT
+553 EARWDKAIFVRQKT
-567 YIEHIVEADL
+567 YIEHVVESDL
-577 YEHEDGWYGEI
+577 FEQEDGWHGDV
-588 LEKPEHNIKAAGMPK
+588 LEKPYHNIKAAGMPK

-613 EGNQDIKG
+613 EGSQDING
-621 YTENGRQKD
+621 YTENGKQKE

-637 FLFKGS
+637 FLFKDS

-649 YQDFKPGL
+649 YEDFKPGL

>member
-1 MGTARRVQL
+1 MGTAGRIRL

-15 VGDFETT
+15 IGDFETT
-22 VYEGQTSTAVWASAV
+22 VYERQKSTAVWASAV
-37 VEIGTEDVKIFN
+37 VEVGTEDVHIFH
-49 SIDETYNYL
+49 SIEETYDYL
-58 TTLNRNVII
+58 ISLNRNVII

-80 NYLLYVKQFSQAY
+80 NYLLYVKQFAQAY
-93 MKLSET
+93 TKISEIPLS
-99 PFTVKWQDKKEMS
+99 VKWQDKKEMC

-126 YTIIFKANGYYIEI
+126 YTIIFKANGHFIEI

-150 VERIGKSFGTV
+150 VERIGKSFGTK

-168 YEGLRYPG
+168 YEGIRYPG
-176 CEITPEEKDYIAND
+176 CEITAEEMKYIAND
-190 VLVVKEG
+190 VLVVKEA
-197 LEIMFQEGH
+197 LEIMFKEGH
-206 DKLTIGSCCLD
+206 DKLTIGSCCLAD
-217 EYKRICK
+217 YKSICK
-224 HSLKNQLE
+224 HSTKNQLE
-232 YWQMFPDLYKCAIKP
+232 YWEMFPDLYKYSIKP
-247 EDHNYQNAGQ
+247 ESHTYQNAGQ

-268 YLVTGKEN
+268 YLVPGKAN
-276 KIYRGGITADVNSL
+276 KLYESGITADVNSL

-300 NRYPVGNPSF
+300 NRYPVGKPCF
-310 WTGNYIPSQAKRD
+310 WTGNFIPSEAKRD
-323 NMYYFVRIKARFYI
+323 NMYYFVRIKTRFYI
-337 KAGYLPCIQIK
+337 KEGYLPCIQIK
-348 GNPLYPGTKWLET
+348 GNPFYPATKWLDT
-361 SDVWNAEKGEYVTHW
+361 SDVWDAEKGVYVSHW
-376 TDNSGKIHSTEVEL
+376 TDKYGNLRNTVVEL

-406 VNFQIIDGCYFYS
+406 VDLQIIDGCYFYS
-419 QIGIFDEYI
+419 QVGIFDEYI
-428 DKYAEIKKVSK
+428 DKYAEIKKTSK

-466 VADIGNDAIMHFT
+466 IATFEDAILHFT

-509 QKNYHGV
+509 QKNYYGA

-530 CDLTPEEMKGI
+530 CDLAPSEIKGI
-541 TVHPTNFCCWKL
+541 TVHPSNFCCWKL
-553 ESRWDKAIFVRQKT
+553 ESKWDKAIFVRQKT
-567 YIEHIVEADL
+567 YIEHVIEENL
-577 YEHEDGWYGEI
+577 YNHEDGWHGEV
-588 LEKPEHNIKAAGMPK
+588 LENPYHNIKAAGMPK

-613 EGNQDIKG
+613 AGNQDING
-621 YTENGRQKD
+621 YLENGKQKE
-630 WTKDELH
+630 WSKDELQ
-637 FLFKGS
+637 FLFKGDE
-643 TPIKRT
+643 PIKRS

-662 LYPKHLPGGIVL
+662 LYPIHMPGGIVL
-674 TPGLFTMKGV
+674 KPGLFTMKGV

>member
-1 MGTARRVQL
+1 MGTARRVRL

-37 VEIGTEDVKIFN
+37 VEVGTEEVHIFH
-49 SIDETYNYL
+49 SIEETYDYL
-58 TTLNRNVII
+58 TSLNRNVII

-80 NYLLYVKQFSQAY
+80 NYLLYVKQFTQAFT
-93 MKLSET
+93 KISVS
-99 PFTVKWQDKKEMS
+99 PFAVKWQDKKEMC

-126 YTIIFKANGYYIEI
+126 YTIIFKVNDHFIEI

-150 VERIGKSFGTV
+150 VDRIGKSFGTK

-176 CEITPEEKDYIAND
+176 CEITDKEKEYIAND
-190 VLVVKEG
+190 VLVVKEA
-197 LEIMFQEGH
+197 LEIMFKEGH
-206 DKLTIGSCCLD
+206 DKLTIGSCCLN
-217 EYKRICK
+217 EYKTICK
-224 HSLKNQLE
+224 LSTKNQLE
-232 YWQMFPDLYKCAIKP
+232 YREMFPDLYKQPIIP
-247 EDHNYQNAGQ
+247 EDHTYQNAGQ

-268 YLVTGKEN
+268 YLVPGKAN
-276 KIYRGGITADVNSL
+276 KLYESGITADVNSL

-300 NRYPVGNPSF
+300 NRYPVGKPCF
-310 WTGNYIPSQAKRD
+310 WTGNFIPSEAKRD
-323 NMYYFVRIKARFYI
+323 NMYYFVRIKTRFYI
-337 KAGYLPCIQIK
+337 KEGYLPCIQIK
-348 GNPLYPGTKWLET
+348 GNPFYPATKWLDT
-361 SDVWNAEKGEYVTHW
+361 SDVWNAEKGVYVSHW
-376 TDNSGKIHSTEVEL
+376 TDKDGNLRNTDVEL

-406 VNFQIIDGCYFYS
+406 VDFKIIDGCYFYS
-419 QIGIFDEYI
+419 QVGIFDEYI
-428 DKYAEIKKVSK
+428 DKYAEIKKTSK
-439 GAKREQAKLFL
+439 EAKREQAKLFL

-466 VADIGNDAIMHFT
+466 IASFEDAIMHFT
-479 QVHEEEKK
+479 QIHEEEKK

-509 QKNYHGV
+509 QKNYHGA

-530 CDLTPEEMKGI
+530 CDLAPSEIKGI
-541 TVHPTNFCCWKL
+541 TVHPSNFCCWKL

-567 YIEHIVEADL
+567 YIEHIVEANL

-603 KCKNLLELSF
+603 RCKTLLETSF
-613 EGNQDIKG
+613 EGVQKLEG
-621 YTENGRQKD
+621 YHESGKLKE
-630 WTKDELH
+630 WTKEEKQ
-637 FLFKGS
+637 FLFKGEV
-643 TPIKRT
+643 PIKRT
-649 YQDFKPGL
+649 YEDFKPGL

-662 LYPKHLPGGIVL
+662 LYPIHMPGGIVL
-674 TPGLFTMKGV
+674 KPGLFTMKGV

>member
-1 MGTARRVQL
+1 MGTAGRIRL

-15 VGDFETT
+15 VGDFEST

-37 VEIGTEDVKIFN
+37 VEVGTEEVHIFH
-49 SIDETYNYL
+49 SIEETYDYL
-58 TTLNRNVII
+58 TSLNRNVII

-80 NYLLYVKQFSQAY
+80 NYLLYVKQFTQAY
-93 MKLSET
+93 TKISEIPLS
-99 PFTVKWQDKKEMS
+99 VKWQDKKEMC

-126 YTIIFKANGYYIEI
+126 YSIIFKVNDHFIEI

-150 VERIGKSFGTV
+150 VERIGKSFGTK

-176 CEITPEEKDYIAND
+176 CEITDKEMEYIAND
-190 VLVVKEG
+190 VLVVKEA
-197 LEIMFQEGH
+197 LEIMFKEGH
-206 DKLTIGSCCLD
+206 DKLTIGSCCLA
-217 EYKRICK
+217 EYKAICK
-224 HSLKNQLE
+224 HSTKNQLE
-232 YWQMFPDLYKCAIKP
+232 YWEMFPDLYKHSIKP
-247 EDHNYQNAGQ
+247 EIHTYQNAGQ

-268 YLVTGKEN
+268 YLVPGKANKLYEN
-276 KIYRGGITADVNSL
+276 GITADVNSL

-300 NRYPVGNPSF
+300 NRYPVGKPCF
-310 WTGNYIPSQAKRD
+310 WSGNFIPPEAKRD
-323 NMYYFVRIKARFYI
+323 NMYYFVRIKTRFYI
-337 KAGYLPCIQIK
+337 KEGYLPCIQIK
-348 GNPLYPGTKWLET
+348 GNPFYPATKWLDT
-361 SDVWNAEKGEYVTHW
+361 SDVWDAEKGVYVSHW
-376 TDNSGKIHSTEVEL
+376 TDKDGNLRNTAVEL

-406 VNFQIIDGCYFYS
+406 VDFQVIDGCYFYS
-419 QIGIFDEYI
+419 QTGIFDEYI
-428 DKYAEIKKVSK
+428 DKYAEIKKTSK

-466 VADIGNDAIMHFT
+466 IASFEDAVMHFT

-509 QKNYHGV
+509 QKNFHGT

-530 CDLTPEEMKGI
+530 CDLSPEEIKGI
-541 TVHPTNFCCWKL
+541 TVHSSNFCCWKL

-567 YIEHIVEADL
+567 YIEHNVEEDL
-577 YEHEDGWYGEI
+577 FNHEDGWYGEV
-588 LEKPEHNIKAAGMPK
+588 LEKPYHNIKAAGMPK
-603 KCKNLLELSF
+603 KCKNLIELSF
-613 EGNQDIKG
+613 EGNQAIGG
-621 YTENGRQKD
+621 YTENGIQKE
-630 WTKDELH
+630 WTKDELQ
-637 FLFKGS
+637 FLFKDE

>member
-1 MGTARRVQL
+1 MGTAGRIRL

-22 VYEGQTSTAVWASAV
+22 VYEGQTSTAVWASAT
-37 VEIGTEDVKIFN
+37 VELGTEDVKIFH
-49 SIDETYNYL
+49 SIEETYDYF
-58 TTLNRNVII
+58 TSLNRNVII

-80 NYLLYVKQFSQAY
+80 NYLLYVKQFTQAY
-93 MKLSET
+93 TKISEIPLS
-99 PFTVKWQDKKEMS
+99 VKWQDKKEMC

-126 YTIIFKANGYYIEI
+126 YTIIFKVNDHFIEI

-150 VERIGKSFGTV
+150 VERIGKSFGTK

-168 YEGLRYPG
+168 YEGMRYPG
-176 CEITPEEKDYIAND
+176 CEITAKEMEYIAND
-190 VLVVKEG
+190 VLVVKEA
-197 LEIMFQEGH
+197 LEIMFKEGH
-206 DKLTIGSCCLD
+206 DKLTIGSCCLA
-217 EYKRICK
+217 EYKSICK
-224 HSLKNQLE
+224 HSTKNQLE
-232 YWQMFPDLYKCAIKP
+232 YWEMFPDLYKYSIKP
-247 EDHNYQNAGQ
+247 EIHTYQNAGQ

-268 YLVTGKEN
+268 YLVPGKANKLYEN
-276 KIYRGGITADVNSL
+276 GITADVNSL

-300 NRYPVGNPSF
+300 NRYPVGKPCF
-310 WTGNYIPSQAKRD
+310 WSGNFIPSEAKRD
-323 NMYYFVRIKARFYI
+323 NMYYFVRIKTRFYI
-337 KAGYLPCIQIK
+337 KEGYLPCIQIK
-348 GNPLYPGTKWLET
+348 GNPFYPATKWLDT
-361 SDVWNAEKGEYVTHW
+361 SDVWDAEKGVYVSHW
-376 TDNSGKIHSTEVEL
+376 TDKDGNLRNTAVEL

-406 VNFQIIDGCYFYS
+406 VDFQVIDGCYFYS
-419 QIGIFDEYI
+419 QVGIFDEYI
-428 DKYAEIKKVSK
+428 DKYAEIKKTSK

-466 VADIGNDAIMHFT
+466 IASFEDAVMHFT

-509 QKNYHGV
+509 QKNFHGA

-530 CDLTPEEMKGI
+530 CDLNPEEMKGI

-553 ESRWDKAIFVRQKT
+553 ESRWNKAIFVRQKT

-588 LEKPEHNIKAAGMPK
+588 LEKPGHNIKAAGMPK
-603 KCKNLLELSF
+603 RCKALLETSF
-613 EGNQDIKG
+613 EGTQDISGYYEKG
-621 YTENGRQKD
+621 KKKE
-630 WTKDELH
+630 WSKDELQ
-637 FLFKGS
+637 FLFKGDKA
-643 TPIKRT
+643 IKRT

-662 LYPKHLPGGIVL
+662 LYPIHMPGGIVL
-674 TPGLFTMKGV
+674 KPGLFTMKGV

>member
-1 MGTARRVQL
+1 MGTSRRVRL

-37 VEIGTEDVKIFN
+37 VEVGTEDVKIFH
-49 SIDETYNYL
+49 SIEETYGYL
-58 TTLNRNVII
+58 TSLNRNVII

-80 NYLLYVKQFSQAY
+80 NYLLYVKQFTQAY
-93 MKLSET
+93 TKISEM
-99 PFTVKWQDKKEMS
+99 PISVKWQDKKEMC

-126 YTIIFKANGYYIEI
+126 YTIIFKVNNHFIEI

-150 VERIGKSFGTV
+150 VERIGKSFGTK

-168 YEGLRYPG
+168 YEGMRYPG
-176 CEITPEEKDYIAND
+176 CEITLKEMEYIAND
-190 VLVVKEG
+190 VLVVKEA
-197 LEIMFQEGH
+197 LEIMFKEGH
-206 DKLTIGSCCLD
+206 DKLTIGSCCLA
-217 EYKRICK
+217 EYKSICK
-224 HSLKNQLE
+224 HSTKNQLE
-232 YWQMFPDLYKCAIKP
+232 YREMFPDLYKQSIKP
-247 EDHNYQNAGQ
+247 EIHTYQNAGQ

-268 YLVTGKEN
+268 YLVPGKANKLYEN
-276 KIYRGGITADVNSL
+276 GITADVNSL

-300 NRYPVGNPSF
+300 NRYPVGKPCF
-310 WTGNYIPSQAKRD
+310 WSGNFIPSEAKRD
-323 NMYYFVRIKARFYI
+323 NMYYFVRIKTRFYI
-337 KAGYLPCIQIK
+337 KDGYLPCIQIK
-348 GNPLYPGTKWLET
+348 GNPFYPATKWLDT
-361 SDVWNAEKGEYVTHW
+361 SDVWDAEKGVYVSHW
-376 TDNSGKIHSTEVEL
+376 TDKDGNLRNTAVEL

-406 VNFQIIDGCYFYS
+406 VDFQVIDGCYFYS
-419 QIGIFDEYI
+419 QVGIFDEYI
-428 DKYAEIKKVSK
+428 DKYAEIKKTSK

-466 VADIGNDAIMHFT
+466 IASFEDAVMRFT

-509 QKNYHGV
+509 QKNFHGT

-530 CDLTPEEMKGI
+530 CDLPPEEIKGI
-541 TVHPTNFCCWKL
+541 TVHPTDFCCWKL
-553 ESRWDKAIFVRQKT
+553 EARWDKGIFVRQKT
-567 YIEHIVEADL
+567 YIEHVVEEDL
-577 YEHEDGWYGEI
+577 FNHEDGWYGEV
-588 LEKPEHNIKAAGMPK
+588 LEKPYHNIKAAGMPK
-603 KCKNLLELSF
+603 KCKNLLQLLF
-613 EGNQDIKG
+613 EGKQDING
-621 YTENGRQKD
+621 YTENGKQKE
-630 WTKDELH
+630 WTKDELQ
-637 FLFKGS
+637 FLFKDNI
-643 TPIKRT
+643 PIKRT

>member
-1 MGTARRVQL
+1 MGTSRRIRL

-22 VYEGQTSTAVWASAV
+22 VYEGQTSTAVWASAT
-37 VEIGTEDVKIFN
+37 VEIGTEEVHIFH
-49 SIDETYNYL
+49 SIEETYDYL
-58 TTLNRNVII
+58 TSLNRNVII

-80 NYLLYVKQFSQAY
+80 NYLLYVKQFTQAY
-93 MKLSET
+93 TKISDL
-99 PFTVKWQDKKEMS
+99 PLVVKWQDKKEMC

-126 YTIIFKANGYYIEI
+126 YTIIFKVNEHFIEI

-150 VERIGKSFGTV
+150 VDRIGKSFGTK

-176 CEITPEEKDYIAND
+176 CEITAKEMEYIAND
-190 VLVVKEG
+190 VLVVKEA
-197 LEIMFQEGH
+197 LEIMFKEGH
-206 DKLTIGSCCLD
+206 DKLTIGSCCLA
-217 EYKRICK
+217 EYKAICK
-224 HSLKNQLE
+224 HSTKNQLE
-232 YWQMFPDLYKCAIKP
+232 YWEMFPDLYKYSIKP
-247 EDHNYQNAGQ
+247 EIHTYQNAGQ

-268 YLVTGKEN
+268 YLVPGKANKLYEN
-276 KIYRGGITADVNSL
+276 GITADVNSL

-300 NRYPVGNPSF
+300 NRYPVGKPCF
-310 WTGNYIPSQAKRD
+310 WAGNFIPSEAKRD
-323 NMYYFVRIKARFYI
+323 NMYYFVRIKTRFYI
-337 KAGYLPCIQIK
+337 KDGYLPCIQIK
-348 GNPLYPGTKWLET
+348 GNPFYPATKWLDT
-361 SDVWNAEKGEYVTHW
+361 SDVWDAEKGVYVSHW
-376 TDNSGKIHSTEVEL
+376 TDKDGNLRNTAVEL

-406 VNFQIIDGCYFYS
+406 VDFQVIDGCYFYS
-419 QIGIFDEYI
+419 QVGIFDEYI
-428 DKYAEIKKVSK
+428 DKYAEIKKTSK

-466 VADIGNDAIMHFT
+466 IASFEDAILHFT

-509 QKNYHGV
+509 QKNYYGA

-530 CDLTPEEMKGI
+530 CDLPPSEIKGI
-541 TVHPTNFCCWKL
+541 TVHPADFCCWKM
-553 ESRWDKAIFVRQKT
+553 EARWDKAIFVRQKT
-567 YIEHIVEADL
+567 YIEHVVESDL
-577 YEHEDGWYGEI
+577 FEQEDGWHGEV
-588 LEKPEHNIKAAGMPK
+588 LEKPYHNIKAAGMPK

-613 EGNQDIKG
+613 EGTQDING
-621 YTENGRQKD
+621 YTENGKQKE
-630 WTKDELH
+630 WTKDELQ
-637 FLFKGS
+637 FLFKDNS
-643 TPIKRT
+643 PIKRT

>member
-1 MGTARRVQL
+1 MGTAGRIRL

-22 VYEGQTSTAVWASAV
+22 VYEGQTSTAVWASAT
-37 VEIGTEDVKIFN
+37 VELGTEDVKIFH
-49 SIDETYNYL
+49 SIEETYDYL
-58 TTLNRNVII
+58 TSLNRNIII

-80 NYLLYVKQFSQAY
+80 NYLLYVKQFTQAY
-93 MKLSET
+93 TGISVS
-99 PFTVKWQDKKEMS
+99 PFSVKWQDKKDMC

-126 YTIIFKANGYYIEI
+126 YTIIFKVNGHFIEI

-150 VERIGKSFGTV
+150 VERIGKSFGTK

-176 CEITPEEKDYIAND
+176 CEITAKDMEYIAND
-190 VLVVKEG
+190 VLVVKEA
-197 LEIMFQEGH
+197 LEIMFKEGH
-206 DKLTIGSCCLD
+206 DKLTIGSCCLA
-217 EYKRICK
+217 EYKSICK
-224 HSLKNQLE
+224 HSTKNQLE
-232 YWQMFPDLYKCAIKP
+232 YWEMFPDLYKYSIKP
-247 EDHNYQNAGQ
+247 EIHTYQNAGQ

-268 YLVTGKEN
+268 YLVPGKANKLYEN
-276 KIYRGGITADVNSL
+276 GITADVNSL

-300 NRYPVGNPSF
+300 NRYPVGKPCF
-310 WTGNYIPSQAKRD
+310 WSGNFIPSEAKRD
-323 NMYYFVRIKARFYI
+323 NMYYFVRIKTRFYI
-337 KAGYLPCIQIK
+337 KDGYLPCIQIK
-348 GNPLYPGTKWLET
+348 GNPFYPGTKWLDT
-361 SDVWNAEKGEYVTHW
+361 SDVWDAEKGVYVSHW
-376 TDNSGKIHSTEVEL
+376 TDKDGNLRNTAVEL

-406 VNFQIIDGCYFYS
+406 VDFQVIDGCYFYS
-419 QIGIFDEYI
+419 QVGIFDEYI
-428 DKYAEIKKVSK
+428 DKYAEIKKTSK

-466 VADIGNDAIMHFT
+466 IASFEDAVMHFT

-509 QKNYHGV
+509 QKNFHGT

-530 CDLTPEEMKGI
+530 CDLPPEEIKGI
-541 TVHPTNFCCWKL
+541 TVHPADFCCWKL
-553 ESRWDKAIFVRQKT
+553 EARWDKAIFVRQKT
-567 YIEHIVEADL
+567 YIEHVVESDL
-577 YEHEDGWYGEI
+577 FEQEDGWYGEV
-588 LEKPEHNIKAAGMPK
+588 LEKPYHNIKAAGMPK
-603 KCKNLLELSF
+603 RCKTLLETSF
-613 EGNQDIKG
+613 EGVQKLEG
-621 YTENGRQKD
+621 YHENGKLKEWSKEEKQ
-630 WTKDELH
+630 
-637 FLFKGS
+637 FLFKGES
-643 TPIKRT
+643 PIKRN
-649 YQDFKPGL
+649 YEDFKPGL

-662 LYPKHLPGGIVL
+662 LYPIHMPGGIVL
-674 TPGLFTMKGV
+674 KAGLFTMKGA

>member
-1 MGTARRVQL
+1 MGTTRRVRL

-37 VEIGTEDVKIFN
+37 VEVGTEEVHIFH
-49 SIDETYNYL
+49 SIEETYDYL
-58 TTLNRNVII
+58 TSLSRNVII

-75 GDFWL
+75 GDFWV
-80 NYLLYVKQFSQAY
+80 NYLLYVKQFTQAY
-93 MKLSET
+93 TKISEI
-99 PFTVKWQDKKEMS
+99 PFSVKWQDKKEMC

-126 YTIIFKANGYYIEI
+126 YTIIFKVNDHFIEI

-150 VERIGKSFGTV
+150 VDRIGKSFGTK

-176 CEITPEEKDYIAND
+176 CEITDKEKEYIAND
-190 VLVVKEG
+190 VLVVKEA
-197 LEIMFQEGH
+197 LEIMFKEGH
-206 DKLTIGSCCLD
+206 DKLTIGSCCLA
-217 EYKRICK
+217 EYKAICK
-224 HSLKNQLE
+224 HSTKNQLE
-232 YWQMFPDLYKCAIKP
+232 YREMFPDLYKQSIIP
-247 EDHNYQNAGQ
+247 EDHTYQNAGQ

-268 YLVTGKEN
+268 YLVPGKANKLYEN
-276 KIYRGGITADVNSL
+276 GITADVNSL
-290 YPSVM
+290 YSSVM

-300 NRYPVGNPSF
+300 NRYPVGKPCF
-310 WTGNYIPSQAKRD
+310 WTDNFIPSEAKRD
-323 NMYYFVRIKARFYI
+323 NMYYFVRIKTRFYI
-337 KAGYLPCIQIK
+337 KEGYLPCIQIK
-348 GNPLYPGTKWLET
+348 GNPFYPATKWLDT
-361 SDVWNAEKGEYVTHW
+361 SDVWDAEKGVYVSHW
-376 TDNSGKIHSTEVEL
+376 TDKDGNLRDTAVEL

-406 VNFQIIDGCYFYS
+406 VDFQVIDGCYFYS
-419 QIGIFDEYI
+419 QVGIFDEYI
-428 DKYAEIKKVSK
+428 DKYAEIKKTSK

-466 VADIGNDAIMHFT
+466 IASFEDAILHFT
-479 QVHEEEKK
+479 QVHEEDKN

-509 QKNYHGV
+509 QKNFHGA

-530 CDLTPEEMKGI
+530 CDLPPEQLKGI
-541 TVHPTNFCCWKL
+541 TVHPTDFCCWKL

-567 YIEHIVEADL
+567 YIEHVVESDL
-577 YEHEDGWYGEI
+577 FEQEDGWHGEV
-588 LEKPEHNIKAAGMPK
+588 LEKPYHNIKAAGMPK

-613 EGNQDIKG
+613 EGTQDIKG
-621 YTENGRQKD
+621 YIENGKQKE
-630 WTKDELH
+630 WMKDELQ
-637 FLFKGS
+637 FLFKDNV
-643 TPIKRT
+643 PIKRT

>member
-1 MGTARRVQL
+1 MGTTRRVRL

-15 VGDFETT
+15 IGDFETT

-37 VEIGTEDVKIFN
+37 VEVGTEEVHIFH
-49 SIDETYNYL
+49 SIEDTYDYL
-58 TTLNRNVII
+58 ISLNRNVII

-80 NYLLYVKQFSQAY
+80 NYLLYVKQFTQAY
-93 MKLSET
+93 TKISELPLS
-99 PFTVKWQDKKEMS
+99 VKWQGKKEMC

-117 YSISKMGQW
+117 YSISKTGEW
-126 YTIIFKANGYYIEI
+126 YTIIFKVNDHFIEI

-150 VERIGKSFGTV
+150 VDRIGKSFGTK

-176 CEITPEEKDYIAND
+176 CKITDKEKEYIAND
-190 VLVVKEG
+190 VLVVKEA
-197 LEIMFQEGH
+197 LEIMFKEGH

-217 EYKRICK
+217 EYKSICK
-224 HSLKNQLE
+224 HSTKNQLE
-232 YWQMFPDLYKCAIKP
+232 YWEMFPDLYKQAIIP
-247 EDHNYQNAGQ
+247 EAHTYQNAGQ

-268 YLVTGKEN
+268 YLVPGKANKLYEN
-276 KIYRGGITADVNSL
+276 GITADVNSL

-300 NRYPVGNPSF
+300 NRYPVGKPCF
-310 WTGNYIPSQAKRD
+310 WSGNFIPAEAKRD
-323 NMYYFVRIKARFYI
+323 NMYYFVRIKTRFYI
-337 KAGYLPCIQIK
+337 KDGYLPCIQIK
-348 GNPLYPGTKWLET
+348 GNPFYPAKKWLDT
-361 SDVWNAEKGEYVTHW
+361 SDVWDAEKGVYVSHW
-376 TDNSGKIHSTEVEL
+376 SDKNGNLRDTAVEL

-406 VNFQIIDGCYFYS
+406 VDFQVIDGCYFYS
-419 QIGIFDEYI
+419 QVGIFDEYI
-428 DKYAEIKKVSK
+428 DKYADIKKTSK

-466 VADIGNDAIMHFT
+466 IASFEDAIMHFS

-509 QKNYHGV
+509 QKNYYGA

-530 CDLTPEEMKGI
+530 CDLAPSEIKGI
-541 TVHPTNFCCWKL
+541 TVHPADFCCWKL
-553 ESRWDKAIFVRQKT
+553 EARWDKAIFVRQKT
-567 YIEHIVEADL
+567 YIEHVVESDL
-577 YEHEDGWYGEI
+577 FEHEDGWHGDV
-588 LEKPEHNIKAAGMPK
+588 LENPYHNIKAAGMPK

-613 EGNQDIKG
+613 EGGQDING
-621 YTENGRQKD
+621 YTENGKQKE
-630 WTKDELH
+630 WTKDELQ
-637 FLFKGS
+637 FLFKGNVA
-643 TPIKRT
+643 IKRT

-662 LYPKHLPGGIVL
+662 LDPKHLPGGIVL

>member
-1 MGTARRVQL
+1 MGTARRVRL

-22 VYEGQTSTAVWASAV
+22 VYEGQTSTAVWASAT
-37 VEIGTEDVKIFN
+37 VELGTEDVKIFH
-49 SIDETYNYL
+49 SIEETYDYL
-58 TTLNRNVII
+58 TSLNRNIII

-80 NYLLYVKQFSQAY
+80 NYLLYVKQFTQAY
-93 MKLSET
+93 TGISVS
-99 PFTVKWQDKKEMS
+99 PFSVKWQDKKDMC

-126 YTIIFKANGYYIEI
+126 YTIIFKVNDHFIEI

-150 VERIGKSFGTV
+150 VERIGKSFGTK

-168 YEGLRYPG
+168 YEGMRYPG
-176 CEITPEEKDYIAND
+176 CEITAKEMEYIAND
-190 VLVVKEG
+190 VLVVKEA
-197 LEIMFQEGH
+197 LEIMFKEGH

-217 EYKRICK
+217 EYKSICK
-224 HSLKNQLE
+224 HSTKNQLE
-232 YWQMFPDLYKCAIKP
+232 YWEMFPDLYKQSIIP
-247 EDHNYQNAGQ
+247 EDHTYQNAGQ

-268 YLVTGKEN
+268 YLVPGKANKLYEN
-276 KIYRGGITADVNSL
+276 GITADVNSL

-300 NRYPVGNPSF
+300 NRYPVGKPCF
-310 WTGNYIPSQAKRD
+310 WSGNFIPSEAKRD
-323 NMYYFVRIKARFYI
+323 NMYYFVRIKTRFYI
-337 KAGYLPCIQIK
+337 KDGYLPCIQIK
-348 GNPLYPGTKWLET
+348 GNSFYPGTKWLDT
-361 SDVWNAEKGEYVTHW
+361 SDVWDAEKGVYVSHW
-376 TDNSGKIHSTEVEL
+376 TDKDGNMRNTVVEL

-406 VNFQIIDGCYFYS
+406 VDFRVIDGCYFYS
-419 QIGIFDEYI
+419 QVGIFDEYI
-428 DKYAEIKKVSK
+428 DKYAEIKKTSK

-466 VADIGNDAIMHFT
+466 IASFEDAVMHFT

-509 QKNYHGV
+509 QKNFHGT

-530 CDLTPEEMKGI
+530 CDLAPSDIKGI
-541 TVHPTNFCCWKL
+541 TVHPSNFCCWKL

-567 YIEHIVEADL
+567 YIEHVVEEDL
-577 YEHEDGWYGEI
+577 FNHEDGWYGDV
-588 LEKPEHNIKAAGMPK
+588 LENPYHNIKAAGMPK

-613 EGNQDIKG
+613 EGKQDING
-621 YTENGRQKD
+621 YTENGNHKE
-630 WTKDELH
+630 WTKDELQ
-637 FLFKGS
+637 FLFKDGIA
-643 TPIKRT
+643 IKRI

>member
-1 MGTARRVQL
+1 MGTARRVRL

-37 VEIGTEDVKIFN
+37 VEVGTEEVHIFH
-49 SIDETYNYL
+49 SIEETYDYL
-58 TTLNRNVII
+58 TSLNRNVII

-80 NYLLYVKQFSQAY
+80 NYLLYVKQFTQAY
-93 MKLSET
+93 TKISDL
-99 PFTVKWQDKKEMS
+99 PLAVKWQDKKEMC

-126 YTIIFKANGYYIEI
+126 YTLIFKVNNHFVEI

-150 VERIGKSFGTV
+150 VDRIGKSFGTK
-161 HKKLDME
+161 HKKLDMD

-176 CEITPEEKDYIAND
+176 CEITAKEMEYIAND
-190 VLVVKEG
+190 VLVVKEA
-197 LEIMFQEGH
+197 LEIMFKEGH
-206 DKLTIGSCCLD
+206 DKLTIGSCCLA
-217 EYKRICK
+217 EYKAICK
-224 HSLKNQLE
+224 HSTKNQLE
-232 YWQMFPDLYKCAIKP
+232 YWEMFPDLYKYSIKP
-247 EDHNYQNAGQ
+247 EIHTNQNAGQ
-257 WLRKS
+257 WIRKS

-268 YLVTGKEN
+268 YLVEGKANKLYEN
-276 KIYRGGITADVNSL
+276 GITADVNSL

-300 NRYPVGNPSF
+300 NRYPVGKPCF
-310 WTGNYIPSQAKRD
+310 WAGNFIPGEAKRD
-323 NMYYFVRIKARFYI
+323 NMYYFVRIKTRFYI
-337 KAGYLPCIQIK
+337 KEGYLPCIQIK
-348 GNPLYPGTKWLET
+348 GNPFYPATKWLDT
-361 SDVWNAEKGEYVTHW
+361 SDVWDAEKGVYVSHW
-376 TDNSGKIHSTEVEL
+376 TDKDGNLRNTAVEL

-406 VNFQIIDGCYFYS
+406 VDFQVIDGCYFYS
-419 QIGIFDEYI
+419 QVGIFDEYI
-428 DKYAEIKKVSK
+428 DKYAEIKKTSK

-466 VADIGNDAIMHFT
+466 IASFEDAILHFT
-479 QVHEEEKK
+479 QVHEEDKK

-509 QKNYHGV
+509 QKNYHGA

-530 CDLTPEEMKGI
+530 CDLPPEEIKGI
-541 TVHPTNFCCWKL
+541 TVHPADFCCWKL
-553 ESRWDKAIFVRQKT
+553 EARWDKAIFVRQKT
-567 YIEHIVEADL
+567 YIEHVVESDL
-577 YEHEDGWYGEI
+577 FEHEDGWHGEV
-588 LEKPEHNIKAAGMPK
+588 LEKPYHNIKAAGMPK

-613 EGNQDIKG
+613 ECKQDIKG
-621 YTENGRQKD
+621 YTENGNHKE
-630 WTKDELH
+630 WTKDELQ
-637 FLFKGS
+637 FLFKDNE
-643 TPIKRT
+643 PIKRT

-674 TPGLFTMKGV
+674 TPGLFTMKGA

>member
-1 MGTARRVQL
+1 MGTTRRVRL

-37 VEIGTEDVKIFN
+37 VEVGTEEVHIFH
-49 SIDETYNYL
+49 SIEETYDYL

-80 NYLLYVKQFSQAY
+80 NYLLYVNQFTQAY
-93 MKLSET
+93 TKISDL
-99 PFTVKWQDKKEMS
+99 PLVVKWQDKKEMC

-126 YTIIFKANGYYIEI
+126 YTIIFKVNDHFIEI

-150 VERIGKSFGTV
+150 VERIGKSFGTK

-168 YEGLRYPG
+168 YEGMRYPG
-176 CEITPEEKDYIAND
+176 CEITAKEMEYIAND
-190 VLVVKEG
+190 VLVVKEA
-197 LEIMFQEGH
+197 LEIMFKEGH
-206 DKLTIGSCCLD
+206 DKLTIGSCCLA
-217 EYKRICK
+217 EYKSICK
-224 HSLKNQLE
+224 HSTKNQLE
-232 YWQMFPDLYKCAIKP
+232 YWEMFPDLYKYSIKP
-247 EDHNYQNAGQ
+247 EIHTYQNAGQ

-268 YLVTGKEN
+268 YLVPGKANKLYEN
-276 KIYRGGITADVNSL
+276 GITADVNSL

-300 NRYPVGNPSF
+300 NRYPVGKPCF
-310 WTGNYIPSQAKRD
+310 WTGNFIPSEAKRD
-323 NMYYFVRIKARFYI
+323 NMYYFVRIKTRFYI
-337 KAGYLPCIQIK
+337 KEGYLPCIQIK
-348 GNPLYPGTKWLET
+348 GNPFYPATKWLDT
-361 SDVWNAEKGEYVTHW
+361 SDVWDAEKGVYVSHW
-376 TDNSGKIHSTEVEL
+376 TDKDGNLRNTAVEL

-406 VNFQIIDGCYFYS
+406 VDFQVIDGCYFYS
-419 QIGIFDEYI
+419 QVGIFDEYI
-428 DKYAEIKKVSK
+428 DKYAEIKKTSK

-466 VADIGNDAIMHFT
+466 IASFEDAILHFT
-479 QVHEEEKK
+479 QVHEEDKK

-509 QKNYHGV
+509 QKNFHGA

-530 CDLTPEEMKGI
+530 CDLPPSDIKGI
-541 TVHPTNFCCWKL
+541 TVHPADFCCWKL
-553 ESRWDKAIFVRQKT
+553 EARWDKAIFVRQKT
-567 YIEHIVEADL
+567 YIEHVVESDL
-577 YEHEDGWYGEI
+577 FEQEDGWHGEV
-588 LEKPEHNIKAAGMPK
+588 LENPYHNIKAAGMPK

-613 EGNQDIKG
+613 EGSQDING
-621 YTENGRQKD
+621 YTENGKQKE
-630 WTKDELH
+630 WTKDELQ
-637 FLFKGS
+637 FLFKDNE
-643 TPIKRT
+643 PIRRT

>member
-1 MGTARRVQL
+1 MGTAGRVRL

-22 VYEGQTSTAVWASAV
+22 VYEGQTSTAVWASAA
-37 VEIGTEDVKIFN
+37 VELGTEEVHIFH
-49 SIDETYNYL
+49 SIEETYDYL
-58 TTLNRNVII
+58 TSLNRNVII

-80 NYLLYVKQFSQAY
+80 NYLLYVKQFTQAY
-93 MKLSET
+93 TKISEMPLS
-99 PFTVKWQDKKEMS
+99 VKWQDKKEMC

-126 YTIIFKANGYYIEI
+126 YTIIFKVNDHFIEI

-150 VERIGKSFGTV
+150 VDRIGKSFGTK

-168 YEGLRYPG
+168 YEGLRFPG
-176 CEITPEEKDYIAND
+176 CEITDEEKEYIAND
-190 VLVVKEG
+190 VLVVKEA
-197 LEIMFQEGH
+197 LEIMFKEGH
-206 DKLTIGSCCLD
+206 DKLTIGSCCLA
-217 EYKRICK
+217 EYKSICK
-224 HSLKNQLE
+224 HSTKNQLE
-232 YWQMFPDLYKCAIKP
+232 YWEMFPDLYKYSIKP
-247 EDHNYQNAGQ
+247 EIHTYQNAGQ

-268 YLVTGKEN
+268 YLVPGKANKLYEN
-276 KIYRGGITADVNSL
+276 GITADVNSL

-300 NRYPVGNPSF
+300 NRYPVGKPCF
-310 WTGNYIPSQAKRD
+310 WAGNFIPTEAKRD
-323 NMYYFVRIKARFYI
+323 NMYYFVRIKTRFYI
-337 KAGYLPCIQIK
+337 KEGYLPCIQIK
-348 GNPLYPGTKWLET
+348 GNPFYPATKWLDT
-361 SDVWNAEKGEYVTHW
+361 SDVWDAEKGVYVSHW
-376 TDNSGKIHSTEVEL
+376 TDKDGNLRDTAVEL

-406 VNFQIIDGCYFYS
+406 VDFQVIDGCYFYS
-419 QIGIFDEYI
+419 QVGIFDEYI
-428 DKYAEIKKVSK
+428 DKYAEIKKTSK

-466 VADIGNDAIMHFT
+466 IASFEDAILHFT
-479 QVHEEEKK
+479 QVHEEDKK

-509 QKNYHGV
+509 QKNFHGA

-530 CDLTPEEMKGI
+530 CDLAPSDIKGI
-541 TVHPTNFCCWKL
+541 TVHSADFCCWKL
-553 ESRWDKAIFVRQKT
+553 EARWDKAIFVRQKT
-567 YIEHIVEADL
+567 YIEHVVESDL
-577 YEHEDGWYGEI
+577 FEQEDGWHGDV
-588 LEKPEHNIKAAGMPK
+588 LEKPYHNIKAAGMPK

-613 EGNQDIKG
+613 EGSQDING
-621 YTENGRQKD
+621 YTENGKQKE

-637 FLFKGS
+637 FLFKDS

-649 YQDFKPGL
+649 YEDFKPGL

>member
-1 MGTARRVQL
+1 MGTAGRVRL

-37 VEIGTEDVKIFN
+37 VEVGTEEVHIFH
-49 SIDETYNYL
+49 SIEETYDYL
-58 TTLNRNVII
+58 TSLDRNVII

-80 NYLLYVKQFSQAY
+80 NYLLYVKQFTQAY
-93 MKLSET
+93 TKISEIPLS
-99 PFTVKWQDKKEMS
+99 VKWQEKKEMC

-126 YTIIFKANGYYIEI
+126 YTIIFKVNDHFIEI

-150 VERIGKSFGTV
+150 VKRIGKSFGTK

-168 YEGLRYPG
+168 YEGIRYPG
-176 CEITPEEKDYIAND
+176 CEITPEEMKYIAND
-190 VLVVKEG
+190 VLVVKEA
-197 LEIMFQEGH
+197 LEIMFKEGH
-206 DKLTIGSCCLD
+206 DKLTIGSCCLA
-217 EYKRICK
+217 EYKNICK
-224 HSLKNQLE
+224 HSTKNQLE
-232 YWQMFPDLYKCAIKP
+232 YWEMFPDLYKHSIIP
-247 EDHNYQNAGQ
+247 EDHTYQNAGQ

-268 YLVTGKEN
+268 YLVPGKANRLYES
-276 KIYRGGITADVNSL
+276 GITADVNSL

-300 NRYPVGNPSF
+300 NRYPVGKPCF
-310 WTGNYIPSQAKRD
+310 WTGNFIPSEAKRD
-323 NMYYFVRIKARFYI
+323 NMYYFVRIKTRFYI
-337 KAGYLPCIQIK
+337 KEGYLPCIQIK
-348 GNPLYPGTKWLET
+348 GNPFYPATKWLDT
-361 SDVWNAEKGEYVTHW
+361 SDVWDAEKGVYVSHW
-376 TDNSGKIHSTEVEL
+376 TDKDDNLRNTDVEL

-406 VNFQIIDGCYFYS
+406 VDFQIIDGCYFYS
-419 QIGIFDEYI
+419 QTGIFDEYI
-428 DKYAEIKKVSK
+428 DKYAEIKKTSK

-466 VADIGNDAIMHFT
+466 IASFEDAILHFT

-509 QKNYHGV
+509 QKNYYGS

-530 CDLTPEEMKGI
+530 CDLAPSEIKGI
-541 TVHPTNFCCWKL
+541 TVHPSNFCCWKL
-553 ESRWDKAIFVRQKT
+553 ESKWDKAIFVRQKT
-567 YIEHIVEADL
+567 YIEHVIEENL
-577 YEHEDGWYGEI
+577 YNHEDGWHGEV
-588 LEKPEHNIKAAGMPK
+588 LENPYHNIKAAGMPK
-603 KCKNLLELSF
+603 KCKNLLEMSF
-613 EGNQDIKG
+613 EGKQDING
-621 YTENGRQKD
+621 YTENGKQKE
-630 WTKDELH
+630 WTKDEFQ
-637 FLFKGS
+637 FLFKDNE
-643 TPIKRT
+643 PIKRS

>member
-1 MGTARRVQL
+1 MGTARRVRL

-37 VEIGTEDVKIFN
+37 VEVGTEDVHIFH
-49 SIDETYNYL
+49 SIEETYDYL
-58 TTLNRNVII
+58 TSLNRNVII

-80 NYLLYVKQFSQAY
+80 NYLLYVKQFTQAY
-93 MKLSET
+93 TKISEIPLS
-99 PFTVKWQDKKEMS
+99 VKWQDKKEMC
-112 NNSVR
+112 NNGVR

-126 YTIIFKANGYYIEI
+126 YTIIFKVNDHFIEI

-150 VERIGKSFGTV
+150 VERIGKSFGTK

-168 YEGLRYPG
+168 YDGLRYPG
-176 CEITPEEKDYIAND
+176 CEITDKEKEYISND
-190 VLVVKEG
+190 VLVVKEA
-197 LEIMFQEGH
+197 LEIMFKEGH
-206 DKLTIGSCCLD
+206 DKLTIGSCCLA
-217 EYKRICK
+217 EYKAICK
-224 HSLKNQLE
+224 HSTKNQLE
-232 YWQMFPDLYKCAIKP
+232 YWEMFPDLYKYSIKP
-247 EDHNYQNAGQ
+247 EIHTYQNAGQ

-268 YLVTGKEN
+268 YLVPGKANKLYEN
-276 KIYRGGITADVNSL
+276 GITADVNSL

-300 NRYPVGNPSF
+300 NRYPVGKPCF
-310 WTGNYIPSQAKRD
+310 WVGNFIPSEAKRD
-323 NMYYFVRIKARFYI
+323 NMYYFVRIKTRFYI
-337 KAGYLPCIQIK
+337 KDGYLPCIQIK
-348 GNPLYPGTKWLET
+348 GNPFYQATKWLDT
-361 SDVWNAEKGEYVTHW
+361 SDVWDAEKGVYVSHW
-376 TDNSGKIHSTEVEL
+376 TDKDGNLRDTAVEL

-406 VNFQIIDGCYFYS
+406 VDFHVIDGCYFYS
-419 QIGIFDEYI
+419 QVGIFDEYI

-509 QKNYHGV
+509 QKNFHGT

-530 CDLTPEEMKGI
+530 CDLPPEEIKGI
-541 TVHPTNFCCWKL
+541 TVHPSNFCCWKL

-603 KCKNLLELSF
+603 RCKTLLETSF
-613 EGNQDIKG
+613 EGVQKLEG
-621 YTENGRQKD
+621 YHENGKLKE
-630 WTKDELH
+630 WTKDEKQ
-637 FLFKGS
+637 FLFKGEA
-643 TPIKRT
+643 PIKRN
-649 YQDFKPGL
+649 YEDFKPGL

-662 LYPKHLPGGIVL
+662 LYPIHMPGGIVL
-674 TPGLFTMKGV
+674 KPGLFTMKGV

>member
-1 MGTARRVQL
+1 MGTAGRIRL

-22 VYEGQTSTAVWASAV
+22 VYEAQTSTAVWASAT
-37 VEIGTEDVKIFN
+37 VELGTEDVKIFH
-49 SIDETYNYL
+49 SIEETYDYL
-58 TTLNRNVII
+58 TSLSRNVII

-80 NYLLYVKQFSQAY
+80 NYLLYVKQFAQAY
-93 MKLSET
+93 TGISVS
-99 PFTVKWQDKKEMS
+99 PFSVKWQDKKEMS

-126 YTIIFKANGYYIEI
+126 YTIIFKVNDHFIEI

-150 VERIGKSFGTV
+150 VERIGKYFGTK
-161 HKKLDME
+161 HKKLEME
-168 YEGLRYPG
+168 YEGMRYPG
-176 CEITPEEKDYIAND
+176 CEITAKEMEYIAND
-190 VLVVKEG
+190 VLVVKEA
-197 LEIMFQEGH
+197 LEIMFKEGH
-206 DKLTIGSCCLD
+206 DKLTIGSCCLA
-217 EYKRICK
+217 EYKSICK
-224 HSLKNQLE
+224 HSTKNQLE
-232 YWQMFPDLYKCAIKP
+232 YGEMFPDLYKYSIKP
-247 EDHNYQNAGQ
+247 EIHTYQNAGQ

-268 YLVTGKEN
+268 YLVPGKANKLYEN
-276 KIYRGGITADVNSL
+276 GITADVNSL

-300 NRYPVGNPSF
+300 NRYPVGKPCF
-310 WTGNYIPSQAKRD
+310 WAGNFIPSQAKRD
-323 NMYYFVRIKARFYI
+323 NMYYFVRIKTRFYI
-337 KAGYLPCIQIK
+337 KDGYLPCIQIK
-348 GNPLYPGTKWLET
+348 GNPFYPATKWLDT
-361 SDVWNAEKGEYVTHW
+361 SDIWDAEKGVYVSHW
-376 TDNSGKIHSTEVEL
+376 TDKDGHIRNTAVEL

-406 VNFQIIDGCYFYS
+406 VDFQVIDGCYFYS
-419 QIGIFDEYI
+419 QVGIFDEYI
-428 DKYAEIKKVSK
+428 DKYAEIKKTSK

-466 VADIGNDAIMHFT
+466 IASFEDAVMHFT

-509 QKNYHGV
+509 QKNYYGA

-530 CDLTPEEMKGI
+530 CDLPPSEIKGI
-541 TVHPTNFCCWKL
+541 TVHPADFCCWKL
-553 ESRWDKAIFVRQKT
+553 EARWDKAIFVRQKT
-567 YIEHIVEADL
+567 YIEHVVESDL
-577 YEHEDGWYGEI
+577 FEQEDGWHGEV
-588 LEKPEHNIKAAGMPK
+588 LEKPYHNIKAAGMPK

-613 EGNQDIKG
+613 DGTQDING
-621 YTENGRQKD
+621 YTENGKQKE
-630 WTKDELH
+630 WTKDELQ
-637 FLFKGS
+637 FLFKDNR
-643 TPIKRT
+643 PIKRT

>member
-1 MGTARRVQL
+1 MGTTRRVRL

-37 VEIGTEDVKIFN
+37 VEVGTEEVHIFH
-49 SIDETYNYL
+49 SIEETYDYL

-80 NYLLYVKQFSQAY
+80 NYLLYVNQFTQAY
-93 MKLSET
+93 TKISDL
-99 PFTVKWQDKKEMS
+99 PLVKWQDKKEMC

-126 YTIIFKANGYYIEI
+126 YTIIFKVNDHFIEI

-150 VERIGKSFGTV
+150 VERIGKSFGTK

-168 YEGLRYPG
+168 YEGMRYPG
-176 CEITPEEKDYIAND
+176 CEITAKEMEYIAND
-190 VLVVKEG
+190 VLVVKEA
-197 LEIMFQEGH
+197 LEIMFKEGH
-206 DKLTIGSCCLD
+206 DKLTIGSCCLA
-217 EYKRICK
+217 EYKSICK
-224 HSLKNQLE
+224 HSTKNQLE
-232 YWQMFPDLYKCAIKP
+232 YWEMFPDLYKYSIKP
-247 EDHNYQNAGQ
+247 EIHTYQNAGQ

-268 YLVTGKEN
+268 YLVPGKANKLYEN
-276 KIYRGGITADVNSL
+276 GITADVNSL

-300 NRYPVGNPSF
+300 NRYPVGKPCF
-310 WTGNYIPSQAKRD
+310 WTGNFIPSEAKRD
-323 NMYYFVRIKARFYI
+323 NMYYFVRIKTRFYI
-337 KAGYLPCIQIK
+337 KEGYLPCIQIK
-348 GNPLYPGTKWLET
+348 GNPFYPATKWLDT
-361 SDVWNAEKGEYVTHW
+361 SDVWDAEKGVYVSHW
-376 TDNSGKIHSTEVEL
+376 TDKDGNLRNTAVEL

-406 VNFQIIDGCYFYS
+406 VDFQVIDGCYFYS
-419 QIGIFDEYI
+419 QVGIFDEYI
-428 DKYAEIKKVSK
+428 DKYAEIKKTSK

-466 VADIGNDAIMHFT
+466 IASFEDAILHFT
-479 QVHEEEKK
+479 QVHEEDKK

-509 QKNYHGV
+509 QKNFHGA

-530 CDLTPEEMKGI
+530 CDLPPSDIKGI
-541 TVHPTNFCCWKL
+541 TVHPADFCCWKL
-553 ESRWDKAIFVRQKT
+553 EARWDKAIFVRQKT
-567 YIEHIVEADL
+567 YIEHVVESDL
-577 YEHEDGWYGEI
+577 FEQEDGWHGEV
-588 LEKPEHNIKAAGMPK
+588 LENPYHNIKAAGMPK

-613 EGNQDIKG
+613 EGSQDING
-621 YTENGRQKD
+621 YTENGKQKE
-630 WTKDELH
+630 WTKDELQ
-637 FLFKGS
+637 FLFKDNE
-643 TPIKRT
+643 PIRRT

>member
-1 MGTARRVQL
+1 MGTAGRIRL

-15 VGDFETT
+15 IGDFETT
-22 VYEGQTSTAVWASAV
+22 VYEGQKSTAVWASAV
-37 VEIGTEDVKIFN
+37 VEVGTEDVHIFH
-49 SIDETYNYL
+49 SIEETYDYL
-58 TTLNRNVII
+58 ISLNRNVII

-80 NYLLYVKQFSQAY
+80 NYLLYVKQFAQAY
-93 MKLSET
+93 TKISEIPLS
-99 PFTVKWQDKKEMS
+99 VKWQDKKEMC

-126 YTIIFKANGYYIEI
+126 YTIIFKANGHFIEI

-150 VERIGKSFGTV
+150 VERIGKSFGTK

-168 YEGLRYPG
+168 YEGIRYPG
-176 CEITPEEKDYIAND
+176 CEITAEEMKYIAND
-190 VLVVKEG
+190 VLVVKEA
-197 LEIMFQEGH
+197 LEIMFKEGH
-206 DKLTIGSCCLD
+206 DKLTIGSCCLA
-217 EYKRICK
+217 EYKSICK
-224 HSLKNQLE
+224 HSTKNQLE
-232 YWQMFPDLYKCAIKP
+232 YWEMFPDLYKHSIIP
-247 EDHNYQNAGQ
+247 EDHTYQNAGQ

-268 YLVTGKEN
+268 YLVPGKAN
-276 KIYRGGITADVNSL
+276 KLYESGITADVNSL

-300 NRYPVGNPSF
+300 NRYPVGKPCF
-310 WTGNYIPSQAKRD
+310 WTGNFIPSEAKRD
-323 NMYYFVRIKARFYI
+323 NMYYFVRIRTRFYI
-337 KAGYLPCIQIK
+337 KEGYLPCIQIK
-348 GNPLYPGTKWLET
+348 GNPFYPATKWLDT
-361 SDVWNAEKGEYVTHW
+361 SDVWDAEKGVYVSHW
-376 TDNSGKIHSTEVEL
+376 TDKDGNLRNTDVEF

-406 VNFQIIDGCYFYS
+406 VDFQIIDGCYFYS

-428 DKYAEIKKVSK
+428 DKYAEIKKTSK

-466 VADIGNDAIMHFT
+466 IASFEDAILHFT
-479 QVHEEEKK
+479 QVPEEEKK

-509 QKNYHGV
+509 QKNYYGA

-530 CDLTPEEMKGI
+530 CDLAPSEIKGI
-541 TVHPTNFCCWKL
+541 TVHPSNFCCWKL
-553 ESRWDKAIFVRQKT
+553 ESKWDKAIFVRQKT
-567 YIEHIVEADL
+567 YIEHVIEENL
-577 YEHEDGWYGEI
+577 YNHEDGWHGEV
-588 LEKPEHNIKAAGMPK
+588 LEKPYHNIKAAGMPK

-613 EGNQDIKG
+613 EGGQDING
-621 YTENGRQKD
+621 YNENGKQKE
-630 WTKDELH
+630 WTKEELH
-637 FLFKGS
+637 FLFKDS
-643 TPIKRT
+643 KPIKRS